1 MQKNIITSFF
11 GSRIYSEFRKSTLL
25 NDALKS
31 ISEIKNLTS
40 SYLHVIESKEKLS
53 SKVQKSL
60 SQILT
65 YGEDIK
71 EEVSPKNAIF
81 IGPRIG
87 TISPWSS
94 RATDI
99 VQQCG
104 IDILRIERI
113 KTISFVTNSGKPL
126 SKRDKEAIGQLLY
139 DRMTESIFID
149 QDDINKL
156 FIHHNPRPLNH
167 IDIIDKGISELQS
180 FNEAQGLALSDDEIN
195 YLFKYFSSENRN
207 PTDAELMMFAQA
219 NSEHCRHKIFNANWI
234 LNNKEQS
241 ESLFSMIRNTHKI
254 SPQKTIVAYSDNS
267 SIIEGSVIKRF
278 YPDINNKFI
287 EHNELTHYLMKVET
301 HNHPTAISP
310 FAGAATGAGGEIR
323 DEGATGRGSKPKA
336 GLAGFSVSYLR
347 IPNFIRVWE
356 KNNIGKPERIASAL
370 QIMIDGPI
378 GAAAY
383 NNEFGR
389 PNILGYF
396 RALEFKY
403 KDIPKAYGYH
413 KPIMLAG
420 GIGSISANHAH
431 KEQLKDGNLL
441 IQLGGPAMLIGL
453 GGGAASSMKSG
464 TNKENLDFASVQRGN
479 PELQRRAQEV
489 IDRCWQLADKNPIL
503 SIHDVG
509 AGGLSN
515 AFPEL
520 INDGG
525 MGAIMNIRDIDN
537 EELGMSPKEIWSN
550 EAQERYVLAIDAKD
564 LEIFSGICKRE
575 RCPFKVVGKTTKGKN
590 LKVEDSLLKQD
601 IVKMDLDVLL
611 GKPPKL
617 IKKVRGGFVNESKNT
632 NYGSGKYWRSIKD
645 DWLEALKEVLR
656 YPSVSS
662 KNFLITIGDRS
673 VTGLIA
679 QDQMVGPWQVP
690 VSNVGVTKSTFDS
703 ITGEA
708 MAIGEKAPIAMID
721 AAASARMAVSEAI
734 TNIAASAIEDIS
746 LIKLS
751 ANWMAASGSNKQ
763 DGELFRAVKA
773 IGMELCPDLGISI
786 PVGKDSMS
794 MQTTWE
800 DDEVKTV
807 TSPISVIITAFSESY
822 NVNKTL
828 TPQLIPDEDTSI
840 ILIDLGAGKNRM
852 GGSAYNLIKN
862 DHDFSADEPPDLD
875 NVKLIKNFFKGIQ
888 FLNKENKLLAYHDRS
903 DGGLI
908 TSALEMAFA
917 GRCGLELVLPF
928 EKSTDGADEINKF
941 LYNEELGAL
950 IQVNNKDIKFVQ
962 EYLGGELG
970 LSLKTIGHPTKEYY
984 NGGQRIAFSWTV
996 GGGHPCNI
1004 YQTTRTELQEAWSE
1018 TSFQIQSIRD
1028 NPKSAKEEFD
1038 LISDDNNPGINP
1050 RVNFEIPSQINVSKL
1065 KPKIAILR
1073 EQGINGHSEMAAAFN
1088 YAGFEAHDVHMSDIL
1103 SGQKSLKDFNGLAA
1117 CGGFSFGDVLG
1128 AGEGWAKSILFNNK
1142 LRDEFQEFFERKD
1155 TIALGVCNG
1164 CQMMSNIKEI
1174 IPGADLWPKF
1184 IKNESEQFEA
1194 RFVMVEITPN
1204 NSLFFDEMIGSIL
1217 PVVVSHGE
1225 GRIKFNNEKH
1235 LSLNESSNLIS
1246 LKYVDNYH
1254 QGTLLYP
1261 MNPNG
1266 SSSGITGLTSSDG
1279 RFSIMMPHPER
1290 VFRTDQNSWHPNN
1303 WKTFGPWYRMF
1314 ANASKF
1320 FV

>member
-11 GSRIYSEFRKSTLL
+11 GPRIYSKFRKAVLL
-25 NDALKS
+25 NNAKNSVL
-31 ISEIKNLTS
+31 EIKGLTS
-40 SYLHVIESKEKLS
+40 SYLHVVESKERLS
-53 SKVQKSL
+53 PKDQQSL
-60 SQILT
+60 EQILT
-65 YGEDIK
+65 YGEGIK
-71 EEVSPKNAIF
+71 ETLAPENIIF

-94 RATDI
+94 RASDI
-99 VQQCG
+99 VQHCG

-113 KTISFVTNSGKPL
+113 KTISFMTNSGKPL
-126 SKRDKEAIGQLLY
+126 SQSKKETLGQLLY
-139 DRMTESIFID
+139 DRMTESIFLD

-156 FIHHNPRPLNH
+156 FIHHTPKPLNH
-167 IDIIDKGISELQS
+167 INITDKGISELKS
-180 FNEAQGLALSDDEIN
+180 FNKSQGLALSDDEIN
-195 YLFKYFSSENRN
+195 YLFKYFASENKN

-219 NSEHCRHKIFNANWI
+219 NSEHCRHKIFNANWFI
-234 LNNKEQS
+234 DDKEQS

-254 SPQKTIVAYSDNS
+254 SPQKTVVAYSDNS
-267 SIIEGSVIKRF
+267 SIIEGSVINRF
-278 YPDINNKFI
+278 YPDGDGYYSD
-287 EHNELTHYLMKVET
+287 HSELTHYLMKVET

-336 GLAGFSVSYLR
+336 GLSGFSVSNLR
-347 IPNFIRVWE
+347 IPNFIQAWE
-356 KNNIGKPERIASAL
+356 KNHIGKPDRIASSL

-396 RALEFKY
+396 RTLEYQIQDKNF
-403 KDIPKAYGYH
+403 GYH

-420 GIGSISANHAH
+420 GIGSISGIHTY

-453 GGGAASSMKSG
+453 GGGAASSMKTG

-525 MGAIMNIRDIDN
+525 MGAIMNIRAIDN

-550 EAQERYVLAIDAKD
+550 EAQERYVLAIDEKD
-564 LEIFSGICKRE
+564 LEIFTEICKRE
-575 RCPFKVVGKTTKGKN
+575 RCPFRVVGKTTEQKN
-590 LKVEDSLLKQD
+590 LKVEDSLFKQD
-601 IVKMDLDVLL
+601 IVNMNLDVLL

-617 IKKVRGGFVNESKNT
+617 IKKINSTFSLN
-632 NYGSGKYWRSIKD
+632 IK
-645 DWLEALKEVLR
+645 KEVFDFPLEDAINEVLK

-662 KNFLITIGDRS
+662 KSFLISIGDRS

-690 VSNVGVTKSTFDS
+690 VSNVGVAKSTFDS

-708 MAIGEKAPIAMID
+708 FAMGEKAPIALTNGT
-721 AAASARMAVSEAI
+721 ASARMAISEAL

-751 ANWMAASGSNKQ
+751 ANWMAASGS
-763 DGELFRAVKA
+763 DHEDHELFNAVKA

-794 MQTTWE
+794 MQTTWG
-800 DDEVKTV
+800 DDEVRTV
-807 TSPISVIITAFSESY
+807 TSPLSLIISAFSESY
-822 NVNKTL
+822 NINKTL
-828 TPQLIPDEDTSI
+828 TPQLILDTKSTL
-840 ILIDLGAGKNRM
+840 ILIDLGVGKNRM
-852 GGSAYNLIKN
+852 GGSSYNLVNNITN
-862 DHDFSADEPPDLD
+862 FEVPDLD
-875 NVKLIKNFFKGIQ
+875 NPELIKNFFKGIQ

-908 TSALEMAFA
+908 VTVLEMVFA
-917 GRCGLELVLPF
+917 GHCGLKLEL
-928 EKSTDGADEINKF
+928 EIKDSIIEF
-941 LYNEELGAL
+941 LLNEELGAV
-950 IQVNNKDIKFVQ
+950 IQVANKDIAFTQ
-962 EYLGGELG
+962 EYLVKELG
-970 LSLKTIGHPTKEYY
+970 LSTKIIGYPTIDHKISIL
-984 NGGQRIAFSWTV
+984 NDSSL
-996 GGGHPCNI
+996 I
-1004 YQTTRTELQEAWSE
+1004 YSSTRGKLQQIWAE
-1018 TSFQIQSIRD
+1018 TSFRIQSIRD
-1028 NPKSAKEEFD
+1028 NPKSAEEEFN
-1038 LISDDNNPGINP
+1038 LILDDSNPGIKP
-1050 RVNFEIPSQINVSKL
+1050 KINFEIPSKINISKL
-1065 KPKIAILR
+1065 RTKIAILR

-1088 YAGFEAHDVHMSDIL
+1088 YAGFKAYDVHMSDIL
-1103 SGQKSLKDFNGLAA
+1103 SGQKSLKDFNALAA

-1128 AGEGWAKSILFNNK
+1128 AGEGWAKSILFNEK

-1155 TIALGVCNG
+1155 TVALGVCNG

-1174 IPGADLWPKF
+1174 IPGAGLWPKF

-1194 RFVMVEITPN
+1194 RFVMVEIAKN
-1204 NSLFFDEMIGSIL
+1204 DSLFFDGMIGSIL

-1225 GRIKFNNEKH
+1225 GRVKFSNEEH
-1235 LSLNESSNLIS
+1235 LDLNQSSNLIS

-1254 QGTLLYP
+1254 RGTLEYP
-1261 MNPNG
+1261 LNPNG
-1266 SSSGITGLTSSDG
+1266 SPSGITGLTNSDG
-1279 RFSIMMPHPER
+1279 RVSIMMPHPER
-1290 VFRTDQNSWHPNN
+1290 VFRTDQNSWHPKEWNH
-1303 WKTFGPWYRMF
+1303 FGPWYRMF
-1314 ANASKF
+1314 ANANKF
-1320 FV
+1320 FI

>member
-11 GSRIYSEFRKSTLL
+11 GPRIYSEFRKSALL
-25 NDALKS
+25 NNAKNSVL
-31 ISEIKNLTS
+31 EIKGLTS
-40 SYLHVIESKEKLS
+40 SYLHVVESKERLS
-53 SKVQKSL
+53 PKDQQSL
-60 SQILT
+60 EQILT
-65 YGEDIK
+65 YGEGIK
-71 EEVSPKNAIF
+71 ETLAPENIIF

-94 RATDI
+94 RASDI
-99 VQQCG
+99 VQHCG

-113 KTISFVTNSGKPL
+113 KTISFTTNSGKPL
-126 SKRDKEAIGQLLY
+126 SQSEKETLGQLLY
-139 DRMTESIFID
+139 DRMTESIFLD

-156 FIHHNPRPLNH
+156 FIHHTPKPLNH
-167 IDIIDKGISELQS
+167 INITDEGISELKR
-180 FNEAQGLALSDDEIN
+180 FNKSQGLALSDDEIN
-195 YLFKYFSSENRN
+195 YLFKYFLSENRN

-219 NSEHCRHKIFNANWI
+219 NSEHCRHKIFNANWFI
-234 LNNKEQS
+234 DDKEQS

-254 SPQKTIVAYSDNS
+254 SPQKTVVAYSDNS
-267 SIIEGSVIKRF
+267 SIIEGSVINRF
-278 YPDINNKFI
+278 YPDGDGYYSD
-287 EHNELTHYLMKVET
+287 HSELTHYLMKVET

-336 GLAGFSVSYLR
+336 GLAGFSVSNLR
-347 IPNFIRVWE
+347 IPNFIQAWE
-356 KNNIGKPERIASAL
+356 KNHIGKPDRIASSL

-396 RALEFKY
+396 RTLEYQIQDKNF
-403 KDIPKAYGYH
+403 GYH

-420 GIGSISANHAH
+420 GIGSISGIHTH
-431 KEQLKDGNLL
+431 KEQLKDENLL

-453 GGGAASSMKSG
+453 GGGAASSMKTG

-525 MGAIMNIRDIDN
+525 MGAIMNIRAIDN

-550 EAQERYVLAIDAKD
+550 EAQERYVLAIDEKD
-564 LEIFSGICKRE
+564 LEIFTEICKRE
-575 RCPFKVVGKTTKGKN
+575 RCPFRVVGKTTKEKN
-590 LKVEDSLLKQD
+590 LKVEDSLFKQD
-601 IVKMDLDVLL
+601 IVNMNLDVLL

-617 IKKVRGGFVNESKNT
+617 IKKINSTFSLN
-632 NYGSGKYWRSIKD
+632 IK
-645 DWLEALKEVLR
+645 KEVFDFPLEDAISEVLK

-662 KNFLITIGDRS
+662 KSFLISIGDRS
-673 VTGLIA
+673 VTGLIS

-690 VSNVGVTKSTFDS
+690 VSNVGVAKSTFDS

-708 MAIGEKAPIAMID
+708 FAIGEKAPIALTNG
-721 AAASARMAVSEAI
+721 AASARMAISEAL

-751 ANWMAASGSNKQ
+751 ANWMAASGS
-763 DGELFRAVKA
+763 DHEDHELFNAVKA

-794 MQTTWE
+794 MQTTWG
-800 DDEVKTV
+800 DDEVRTV
-807 TSPISVIITAFSESY
+807 TSPLSLIISAFSESY
-822 NVNKTL
+822 NINKTL
-828 TPQLIPDEDTSI
+828 TPQLILDTESTL
-840 ILIDLGAGKNRM
+840 ILIDLGVGKNRM
-852 GGSAYNLIKN
+852 GGSSYNLVNNITN
-862 DHDFSADEPPDLD
+862 FEVPDLD
-875 NVKLIKNFFKGIQ
+875 NPELIKNFFKGIQ

-908 TSALEMAFA
+908 VTVLEMVFA
-917 GRCGLELVLPF
+917 GHCGLKLEL
-928 EKSTDGADEINKF
+928 EIKDSIIEF
-941 LYNEELGAL
+941 LLNEELGAV
-950 IQVNNKDIKFVQ
+950 IQVANKDIAFTQ
-962 EYLGGELG
+962 EYLVKELG
-970 LSLKTIGHPTKEYY
+970 LSTKIIGCPTIDHKISIL
-984 NGGQRIAFSWTV
+984 NDSSL
-996 GGGHPCNI
+996 I
-1004 YQTTRTELQEAWSE
+1004 YSSTRGKLQQIWAE
-1018 TSFQIQSIRD
+1018 TSFRIQSIRD
-1028 NPKSAKEEFD
+1028 NPKSAKEEFN
-1038 LISDDNNPGINP
+1038 LILDDSNPGIKP
-1050 RVNFEIPSQINVSKL
+1050 KINFEIPSKINISKL
-1065 KPKIAILR
+1065 RTKIAILR

-1088 YAGFEAHDVHMSDIL
+1088 YAGFEAYDVHMSDIL
-1103 SGQKSLKDFNGLAA
+1103 SGQKSLKDFNALAA

-1128 AGEGWAKSILFNNK
+1128 AGEGWAKSILFNAK

-1194 RFVMVEITPN
+1194 RFVMVEIAKN
-1204 NSLFFDEMIGSIL
+1204 DSLFFDGMIGSIL

-1225 GRIKFNNEKH
+1225 GRVKFSNEEH
-1235 LSLNESSNLIS
+1235 LNLNQSSNLIS
-1246 LKYVDNYH
+1246 LKYVDNYYR
-1254 QGTLLYP
+1254 GTLEYP
-1261 MNPNG
+1261 SNPNG
-1266 SSSGITGLTSSDG
+1266 SPSGITGLTSSDG
-1279 RFSIMMPHPER
+1279 RVSIMMPHPER
-1290 VFRTDQNSWHPNN
+1290 VFRTDQNSWHPKEWNH
-1303 WKTFGPWYRMF
+1303 FGPWYRMF
-1314 ANASKF
+1314 ANANKF
-1320 FV
+1320 FI

>member
-11 GSRIYSEFRKSTLL
+11 GSQIYSEFRKFSLL

-31 ISEIKNLTS
+31 ILDIKNLTS
-40 SYLHVIESKEKLS
+40 SYLHIIESKEKLS
-53 SKVQKSL
+53 SKDQKNL
-60 SQILT
+60 NQILT

-71 EEVSPKNAIF
+71 EEVSPENTIF

-99 VQQCG
+99 VLQCG
-104 IDILRIERI
+104 INILRIERI
-113 KTISFVTNSGKPL
+113 KTISFVTNSGKFL
-126 SKRDKEAIGQLLY
+126 SKDDKEKVGRLLY
-139 DRMTESIFID
+139 DRMTESIFSD

-156 FIHHNPRPLNH
+156 FIHRTPKPLNH
-167 IDIIDKGISELQS
+167 ININDKGISELQS
-180 FNEAQGLALSDDEIN
+180 FNKSEGLALSVDEID

-219 NSEHCRHKIFNANWI
+219 NSEHCRHKIFNASWVI
-234 LNNKEQS
+234 DGKEQS

-254 SPQKTIVAYSDNS
+254 SPKKTIVAYSDNS
-267 SIIEGSVIKRF
+267 SIIEGSMIKRF
-278 YPDINNKFI
+278 YPDINGLYLDNS
-287 EHNELTHYLMKVET
+287 ELTHYLMKVET

-310 FAGAATGAGGEIR
+310 FSGAATGAGGEIR

-336 GLAGFSVSYLR
+336 GLAGFSVSNLR
-347 IPNFIRVWE
+347 IPNFIQLWE
-356 KNNIGKPERIASAL
+356 KNNIGKPDRISSSL
-370 QIMIDGPI
+370 QIMIDAPI

-396 RALEFKY
+396 RSLEYQIQGKNF
-403 KDIPKAYGYH
+403 GYH

-420 GIGSISANHAH
+420 GIGNISGDHTH
-431 KEQLKDGNLL
+431 KEQLKDGDLL

-453 GGGAASSMKSG
+453 GGGAASSMKTG
-464 TNKENLDFASVQRGN
+464 ANKENLDFASVQRGN

-489 IDRCWQLADKNPIL
+489 IDRCWQLGDGNPIL

-564 LEIFSGICKRE
+564 LENFSEICKRE
-575 RCPFKVVGKTTKGKN
+575 RCPFRVVGKATEEKN
-590 LKVEDSLLKQD
+590 LKVEDSLLKVD
-601 IVKMDLDVLL
+601 IVKMNLDVLL
-611 GKPPKL
+611 SKPPKL
-617 IKKVRGGFVNESKNT
+617 TKKISSTFSLDIKKEVFDSP
-632 NYGSGKYWRSIKD
+632 
-645 DWLEALKEVLR
+645 LEDAISEVLK

-662 KNFLITIGDRS
+662 KSFLISIGDRS

-679 QDQMVGPWQVP
+679 QEQMVGPWQVP

-708 MAIGEKAPIAMID
+708 FAIGEKAPIALTNG
-721 AAASARMAVSEAI
+721 AASARMAVSEAI
-734 TNIAASAIEDIS
+734 TNIAASAIKDIS

-751 ANWMAASGSNKQ
+751 ANWMAASGS
-763 DGELFRAVKA
+763 DHEDHELFNAVKA
-773 IGMELCPDLGISI
+773 IGMDLCPELGISI

-794 MQTTWE
+794 MQTTWG

-807 TSPISVIITAFSESY
+807 TSPLSLVVTAFSESY
-822 NVNKTL
+822 NINKTL
-828 TPQLIPDEDTSI
+828 TPQLALDAESTL
-840 ILIDLGAGKNRM
+840 ILIDLGGGKNRM
-852 GGSAYNLIKN
+852 GGSSYNLIN
-862 DHDFSADEPPDLD
+862 NITNFEVPDLD
-875 NVKLIKNFFKGIQ
+875 DPELIKNFFKGIQ

-908 TSALEMAFA
+908 ASVLEMAFA
-917 GRCGLELVLPF
+917 GHCGLKLELGVKDSII
-928 EKSTDGADEINKF
+928 EF
-941 LYNEELGAL
+941 LLNEELGAV
-950 IQVNNKDIKFVQ
+950 IQVANKDIKFIE
-962 EYLGGELG
+962 EYLVKELG
-970 LSLKTIGHPTKEYY
+970 LSLVIIGAPAIDHKISIL
-984 NGGQRIAFSWTV
+984 NNSSL
-996 GGGHPCNI
+996 I
-1004 YQTTRTELQEAWSE
+1004 YSSTRSELQQIWAE
-1018 TSFQIQSIRD
+1018 TSFRIQSIRD
-1028 NPKSAKEEFD
+1028 NPKSAAEEFS
-1038 LISDDNNPGINP
+1038 LILDDSNPGINP
-1050 RVNFEIPSQINVSKL
+1050 KVNFEIPSQINISKL

-1088 YAGFEAHDVHMSDIL
+1088 YAGFAAYDVHMSDIV

-1142 LRDEFQEFFERKD
+1142 LRDEFQAFFERKD

-1164 CQMMSNIKEI
+1164 CQMMSSIKEI

-1194 RFVMVEITPN
+1194 RFVMVEITKN
-1204 NSLFFDEMIGSIL
+1204 NSLFFDKMIGSIL

-1225 GRIKFNNEKH
+1225 GRVKFTNEEY
-1235 LSLNESSNLIS
+1235 LNLNESTNLIS
-1246 LKYVDNYH
+1246 LRYVDNYH
-1254 QGTLLYP
+1254 KGTLLYP

-1266 SSSGITGLTSSDG
+1266 SPSGITGLTNSDG
-1279 RFSIMMPHPER
+1279 RVSIMMPHPER
-1290 VFRTDQNSWHPNN
+1290 VFRADQNSWHPKEWEN
-1303 WKTFGPWYRMF
+1303 FGPWYRMF
-1314 ANASKF
+1314 ANANKF
-1320 FV
+1320 FT

>member
-11 GSRIYSEFRKSTLL
+11 GSQIYSEFRKFSLL

-31 ISEIKNLTS
+31 ILDIKNLTS
-40 SYLHVIESKEKLS
+40 SYLHIIESKEKLS
-53 SKVQKSL
+53 SKDQKNL
-60 SQILT
+60 NQILT

-71 EEVSPKNAIF
+71 EEVSPENTIF

-99 VQQCG
+99 VLQCG
-104 IDILRIERI
+104 INILRIERI
-113 KTISFVTNSGKPL
+113 KTISFVTNSGKFL
-126 SKRDKEAIGQLLY
+126 SKDDKEKVGRLLY
-139 DRMTESIFID
+139 DRMTESIFSD

-156 FIHHNPRPLNH
+156 FIHRTPKPLNH
-167 IDIIDKGISELQS
+167 ININDKGISELQS
-180 FNEAQGLALSDDEIN
+180 FNKSEGLALSVDEID

-219 NSEHCRHKIFNANWI
+219 NSEHCRHKIFNASWVI
-234 LNNKEQS
+234 DGKEQS

-254 SPQKTIVAYSDNS
+254 SPKKTIVAYSDNS
-267 SIIEGSVIKRF
+267 SIIEGSMIKRF
-278 YPDINNKFI
+278 YPDINGLYFDNS
-287 EHNELTHYLMKVET
+287 ELTHYLMKVET

-310 FAGAATGAGGEIR
+310 FSGAATGAGGEIR

-336 GLAGFSVSYLR
+336 GLAGFSVSNLR
-347 IPNFIRVWE
+347 IPNFIQLWE
-356 KNNIGKPERIASAL
+356 KNNIGKPDRISSSL
-370 QIMIDGPI
+370 QIMIDAPI

-396 RALEFKY
+396 RSLEYQIQGKNF
-403 KDIPKAYGYH
+403 GYH

-420 GIGSISANHAH
+420 GIGNISGDHTH
-431 KEQLKDGNLL
+431 KEQLKDGDLL

-453 GGGAASSMKSG
+453 GGGAASSMKTG
-464 TNKENLDFASVQRGN
+464 ANKENLDFASVQRGN

-489 IDRCWQLADKNPIL
+489 IDRCWQLGDGNPIL

-564 LEIFSGICKRE
+564 LENFSEICKRE
-575 RCPFKVVGKTTKGKN
+575 RCPFRVVGKATEEKN
-590 LKVEDSLLKQD
+590 LKVEDSLLKVD
-601 IVKMDLDVLL
+601 IVKMNLDVLL
-611 GKPPKL
+611 SKPPKL
-617 IKKVRGGFVNESKNT
+617 TKKISSTFSLDIKKEVFDSP
-632 NYGSGKYWRSIKD
+632 
-645 DWLEALKEVLR
+645 LEDAISEVLK

-662 KNFLITIGDRS
+662 KSFLISIGDRS

-679 QDQMVGPWQVP
+679 QEQMVGPWQVP

-708 MAIGEKAPIAMID
+708 FAIGEKAPIALTNG
-721 AAASARMAVSEAI
+721 AASARMAVSEAL
-734 TNIAASAIEDIS
+734 TNIAASAIKDIS

-751 ANWMAASGSNKQ
+751 ANWMAASGN
-763 DGELFRAVKA
+763 DHEDHELFNAVKA
-773 IGMELCPDLGISI
+773 IGMDLCPELGISI

-794 MQTTWE
+794 MQATWG

-807 TSPISVIITAFSESY
+807 TSPLSLVVTAFSESY
-822 NVNKTL
+822 NINKTL
-828 TPQLIPDEDTSI
+828 TPQLALDAESTL
-840 ILIDLGAGKNRM
+840 ILIDLGGGKNRM
-852 GGSAYNLIKN
+852 GGSSYNLIN
-862 DHDFSADEPPDLD
+862 NITNFEVPDLD
-875 NVKLIKNFFKGIQ
+875 DPELIKNFFKGIQ

-908 TSALEMAFA
+908 ASVLEMAFA
-917 GRCGLELVLPF
+917 GHCGLKLELGVKDSII
-928 EKSTDGADEINKF
+928 EF
-941 LYNEELGAL
+941 LLNEELGAV
-950 IQVNNKDIKFVQ
+950 IQVANKDIKFIE
-962 EYLGGELG
+962 EYLVKELG
-970 LSLKTIGHPTKEYY
+970 LSLVIIGAPAIDHKISIL
-984 NGGQRIAFSWTV
+984 NNSSL
-996 GGGHPCNI
+996 I
-1004 YQTTRTELQEAWSE
+1004 YSSTRSELQQIWAE
-1018 TSFQIQSIRD
+1018 TSFRIQSIRD
-1028 NPKSAKEEFD
+1028 NPKSAAEEFS
-1038 LISDDNNPGINP
+1038 LILDDSNPGINP
-1050 RVNFEIPSQINVSKL
+1050 KVNFEIPSQINISKL

-1088 YAGFEAHDVHMSDIL
+1088 YAGFAAYDVHMSDIV

-1142 LRDEFQEFFERKD
+1142 LRDEFQAFFERKD

-1164 CQMMSNIKEI
+1164 CQMMSSIKEI

-1194 RFVMVEITPN
+1194 RFVMVEITKN
-1204 NSLFFDEMIGSIL
+1204 NSLFFDKMIGSIL

-1225 GRIKFNNEKH
+1225 GRVKFTNEEY
-1235 LSLNESSNLIS
+1235 LNLNESTNLIS
-1246 LKYVDNYH
+1246 LRYVDNYH
-1254 QGTLLYP
+1254 KGTLLYP

-1266 SSSGITGLTSSDG
+1266 SPSGITGLTNSDG
-1279 RFSIMMPHPER
+1279 RVSIMMPHPER
-1290 VFRTDQNSWHPNN
+1290 VFRADQNSWHPKEWEN
-1303 WKTFGPWYRMF
+1303 FGPWYRMF
-1314 ANASKF
+1314 ANANKF
-1320 FV
+1320 FT

>member
-1 MQKNIITSFF
+1 
-11 GSRIYSEFRKSTLL
+11 
-25 NDALKS
+25 
-31 ISEIKNLTS
+31 
-40 SYLHVIESKEKLS
+40 
-53 SKVQKSL
+53 
-60 SQILT
+60 
-65 YGEDIK
+65 
-71 EEVSPKNAIF
+71 
-81 IGPRIG
+81 
-87 TISPWSS
+87 
-94 RATDI
+94 
-99 VQQCG
+99 
-104 IDILRIERI
+104 
-113 KTISFVTNSGKPL
+113 
-126 SKRDKEAIGQLLY
+126 
-139 DRMTESIFID
+139 MTESIFSD

-156 FIHHNPRPLNH
+156 FIHHTPKPLNH
-167 IDIIDKGISELQS
+167 ININDKGISELQR
-180 FNEAQGLALSDDEIN
+180 FNKSEGLALSDDEID

-219 NSEHCRHKIFNANWI
+219 NSEHCRHKIFNASWVI
-234 LNNKEQS
+234 DGKAQS

-254 SPQKTIVAYSDNS
+254 SPKKTIVAYSDNS
-267 SIIEGSVIKRF
+267 SIIEGSMIKRF
-278 YPDINNKFI
+278 YPDINGLYLDNS
-287 EHNELTHYLMKVET
+287 ELTHYLMKVET

-310 FAGAATGAGGEIR
+310 FSGAATGAGGEIR

-336 GLAGFSVSYLR
+336 GLAGFSVSNLR
-347 IPNFIRVWE
+347 IPNFTQPWE
-356 KNNIGKPERIASAL
+356 KNNIGKPDRIASSL
-370 QIMIDGPI
+370 QIMIDAPI

-396 RALEFKY
+396 RSLEYQIQGKNF
-403 KDIPKAYGYH
+403 GYH

-420 GIGSISANHAH
+420 GIGSISGAHTH

-453 GGGAASSMKSG
+453 GGGAASSMKTG
-464 TNKENLDFASVQRGN
+464 ANKENLDFASVQRGN

-489 IDRCWQLADKNPIL
+489 IDRCWQLGDGNPIL

-564 LEIFSGICKRE
+564 LENFSEICKRE
-575 RCPFKVVGKTTKGKN
+575 RCPFRVVGKATKEKN
-590 LKVEDSLLKQD
+590 LKVEDSLLKKD
-601 IVKMDLDVLL
+601 IVKMNLDVLL

-617 IKKVRGGFVNESKNT
+617 TKKINSSFSLDIKKEVFDSSLEDAISKV
-632 NYGSGKYWRSIKD
+632 
-645 DWLEALKEVLR
+645 LK

-662 KNFLITIGDRS
+662 KSFLISIGDRS

-679 QDQMVGPWQVP
+679 QEQMVGPWQVP

-708 MAIGEKAPIAMID
+708 FALGEKAPIALTNG
-721 AAASARMAVSEAI
+721 AASARMAVSEAL
-734 TNIAASAIEDIS
+734 TNIAASAIKDIS

-751 ANWMAASGSNKQ
+751 ANWMAASGS
-763 DGELFRAVKA
+763 DHEDHELFNAVKA
-773 IGMELCPDLGISI
+773 IGMDLCPELGISI

-794 MQTTWE
+794 MQTTWG
-800 DDEVKTV
+800 DDEVKTI
-807 TSPISVIITAFSESY
+807 TSPLSLVVTAFSESY
-822 NVNKTL
+822 NINKTL
-828 TPQLIPDEDTSI
+828 TPQLALDIESTLM
-840 ILIDLGAGKNRM
+840 LIDLGGGKNRM
-852 GGSAYNLIKN
+852 GGSSYNLVNNITN
-862 DHDFSADEPPDLD
+862 FEVPDLD
-875 NVKLIKNFFKGIQ
+875 NPELIKKFFKGIQ

-908 TSALEMAFA
+908 TTVLEMIFA
-917 GRCGLELVLPF
+917 GHCGVKLELAV
-928 EKSTDGADEINKF
+928 KDSVIKF
-941 LYNEELGAL
+941 LLNEELGAV
-950 IQVNNKDIKFVQ
+950 IQVANKDIKFIE
-962 EYLGGELG
+962 EYLVKELG
-970 LSLKTIGHPTKEYY
+970 LSLVIIGAPAIDHKISILNDSTLVY
-984 NGGQRIAFSWTV
+984 SS
-996 GGGHPCNI
+996 
-1004 YQTTRTELQEAWSE
+1004 TRSNLQQAWAE
-1018 TSFQIQSIRD
+1018 TSFRIQAIRD
-1028 NPKSAKEEFD
+1028 NPKSAAEEFR
-1038 LISDDNNPGINP
+1038 LILDDSNPGINP
-1050 RVNFEIPSQINVSKL
+1050 KINFEIPSKINVSEL

-1088 YAGFEAHDVHMSDIL
+1088 YAGFEAYDVHMSDIL
-1103 SGQKSLKDFNGLAA
+1103 NGQKNLKDFNGLAA

-1128 AGEGWAKSILFNNK
+1128 AGEGWAKSILFNNE

-1155 TIALGVCNG
+1155 TITLGVCNG
-1164 CQMMSNIKEI
+1164 CQMLSNIKEI

-1194 RFVMVEITPN
+1194 RFVMVKITKN
-1204 NSLFFDEMIGSIL
+1204 NSLFFDGMIGSVL

-1225 GRIKFNNEKH
+1225 GRVKFANEEH
-1235 LSLNESSNLIS
+1235 LSLSQSSNLIS

-1254 QGTLLYP
+1254 KGTLMYP

-1266 SSSGITGLTSSDG
+1266 SSDGITGLTSSDG
-1279 RFSIMMPHPER
+1279 RVSIMMPHPER
-1290 VFRTDQNSWHPNN
+1290 VFRADQNTWHPKK

-1314 ANASKF
+1314 ANANKF
-1320 FV
+1320 FT

>member
-11 GSRIYSEFRKSTLL
+11 GSRIYSEFRKFSLL
-25 NDALKS
+25 NDVLKR
-31 ISEIKNLTS
+31 ISDIKNLTS
-40 SYLHVIESKEKLS
+40 SYLHVVEGREKLS
-53 SKVQKSL
+53 SKNQKNL
-60 SQILT
+60 NQILT

-71 EEVSPKNAIF
+71 EEVTRENTIF

-99 VQQCG
+99 IQQCG

-113 KTISFVTNSGKPL
+113 KTISFVTNSGKL
-126 SKRDKEAIGQLLY
+126 LTKSDKEAVGQLLY
-139 DRMTESIFID
+139 DRMTESIFSD

-156 FIHHNPRPLNH
+156 FIHHTPKPLNH
-167 IDIIDKGISELQS
+167 ININDKGISELQR
-180 FNEAQGLALSDDEIN
+180 FNKSEGLALSDDEID

-219 NSEHCRHKIFNANWI
+219 NSEHCRHKIFNASWVI
-234 LNNKEQS
+234 DGKEQS

-254 SPQKTIVAYSDNS
+254 SPKKTIVAYSDNS
-267 SIIEGSVIKRF
+267 SIIEGSMIKRF
-278 YPDINNKFI
+278 YPDINGLYLENS
-287 EHNELTHYLMKVET
+287 EVTHYLMKVET

-310 FAGAATGAGGEIR
+310 FSGAATGAGGEIR

-336 GLAGFSVSYLR
+336 GLAGFSVSNLR
-347 IPNFIRVWE
+347 IPNFSQPWE
-356 KNNIGKPERIASAL
+356 KNNIGKPDRIASSL
-370 QIMIDGPI
+370 QIMIDAPI

-396 RALEFKY
+396 RSLEYQIQGKNF
-403 KDIPKAYGYH
+403 GYH

-420 GIGSISANHAH
+420 GIGSISGAHTH

-453 GGGAASSMKSG
+453 GGGAASSMKTG
-464 TNKENLDFASVQRGN
+464 ANKENLDFASVQRGN

-489 IDRCWQLADKNPIL
+489 IDRCWQLGDGNPIL

-564 LEIFSGICKRE
+564 LENFSEICKRE
-575 RCPFKVVGKTTKGKN
+575 RCPFRVVGKATKEKN
-590 LKVEDSLLKQD
+590 LKVEDSLLKKD
-601 IVKMDLDVLL
+601 IVKMNLDVLL

-617 IKKVRGGFVNESKNT
+617 TKKISSSFSLDIKKEVFDSSLEDAISKV
-632 NYGSGKYWRSIKD
+632 
-645 DWLEALKEVLR
+645 LK

-662 KNFLITIGDRS
+662 KSFLISIGDRS

-679 QDQMVGPWQVP
+679 QEQMVGPWQVP

-708 MAIGEKAPIAMID
+708 FALGEKAPIALTNG
-721 AAASARMAVSEAI
+721 AASARMAVSEAL
-734 TNIAASAIEDIS
+734 TNIAASAIKDIS

-751 ANWMAASGSNKQ
+751 ANWMAASGS
-763 DGELFRAVKA
+763 DHEDHELFNAVKA
-773 IGMELCPDLGISI
+773 IGMDLCPELGISI

-794 MQTTWE
+794 MQTTWG
-800 DDEVKTV
+800 DDEVKTI
-807 TSPISVIITAFSESY
+807 TSPLSLVVTAFSESY
-822 NVNKTL
+822 NINKTL
-828 TPQLIPDEDTSI
+828 TPQLALDTESTLM
-840 ILIDLGAGKNRM
+840 LIDLGGGKNRM
-852 GGSAYNLIKN
+852 GGSSYNLVNNITN
-862 DHDFSADEPPDLD
+862 FEVPDLD
-875 NVKLIKNFFKGIQ
+875 NPELIKKFFKGIQ

-908 TSALEMAFA
+908 TTVLEMTFA
-917 GRCGLELVLPF
+917 GHCGVKLELPIKGSVI
-928 EKSTDGADEINKF
+928 EF
-941 LYNEELGAL
+941 LLNEELGAV
-950 IQVNNKDIKFVQ
+950 IQVANKDIKFIEECLVK
-962 EYLGGELG
+962 ELG
-970 LSLKTIGHPTKEYY
+970 LSLVIIGAPAIDHKISIL
-984 NGGQRIAFSWTV
+984 NNSSL
-996 GGGHPCNI
+996 I
-1004 YQTTRTELQEAWSE
+1004 YSSTRSELQQVWAE
-1018 TSFQIQSIRD
+1018 TSFRIQSIRD
-1028 NPKSAKEEFD
+1028 NPKSAAEEFS
-1038 LISDDNNPGINP
+1038 LILDDSNPGINP
-1050 RVNFEIPSQINVSKL
+1050 KVNFEIPSQINVSKL

-1088 YAGFEAHDVHMSDIL
+1088 YAGFEAYDVHMSDIL

-1142 LRDEFQEFFERKD
+1142 LRDEFQAFFERKD

-1164 CQMMSNIKEI
+1164 CQMMSSIKEI

-1194 RFVMVEITPN
+1194 RFVMVEITKN
-1204 NSLFFDEMIGSIL
+1204 NSLFFDKMIGSIL

-1225 GRIKFNNEKH
+1225 GRVNFTNEEH
-1235 LSLNESSNLIS
+1235 LNLSQSSNLIS

-1254 QGTLLYP
+1254 KGTLMYP

-1266 SSSGITGLTSSDG
+1266 SVAGITGLTSSDG
-1279 RFSIMMPHPER
+1279 RVSIMMPHPER
-1290 VFRTDQNSWHPNN
+1290 VFRTDQNTWRPKK
-1303 WKTFGPWYRMF
+1303 WETFGPWYRMF
-1314 ANASKF
+1314 ANANKF
-1320 FV
+1320 FT

>member
-1 MQKNIITSFF
+1 MQKNIISSFY
-11 GSRIYSEFRKSTLL
+11 GSRIYSEFRKSDLL
-25 NDALKS
+25 KEAKESSFD
-31 ISEIKNLTS
+31 IKGLTS
-40 SYLHVIESKEKLS
+40 SYLHVVESKEQLS
-53 SKVQKSL
+53 SKDQNSL
-60 SQILT
+60 NQILT

-71 EEVSPKNAIF
+71 EVLVPENTIF

-94 RATDI
+94 RASDI
-99 VQQCG
+99 IQNCG
-104 IDILRIERI
+104 IDILRIERL
-113 KTISFVTNSGKPL
+113 KTISFMKSSGKFL
-126 SKRDKEAIGQLLY
+126 SQSEKKGLGQLFY
-139 DRMTESIFID
+139 DRMTESIFLN

-156 FIHHNPRPLNH
+156 FIHHTPKPLNH
-167 IDIIDKGISELQS
+167 ININDKGISELQS
-180 FNEAQGLALSDDEIN
+180 FNKSEGLALSNDEID

-207 PTDAELMMFAQA
+207 PSDAELMMFAQA
-219 NSEHCRHKIFNANWI
+219 NSEHCRHKIFNASWVI
-234 LNNKEQS
+234 DGKEQS

-254 SPQKTIVAYSDNS
+254 SPKKTIVAYSDNS
-267 SIIEGSVIKRF
+267 SIIEGSIIKRF
-278 YPDINNKFI
+278 YPDINGLYLDNS
-287 EHNELTHYLMKVET
+287 ELTHYLMKVET

-310 FAGAATGAGGEIR
+310 FSGAATGAGGEIR

-336 GLAGFSVSYLR
+336 GLAGFSVSNLR
-347 IPNFIRVWE
+347 IPNFIQAWE
-356 KNNIGKPERIASAL
+356 KNNIGKPDRIASSL

-378 GAAAY
+378 GAATY

-396 RALEFKY
+396 RTLEYQIQDKKF
-403 KDIPKAYGYH
+403 GYH

-420 GIGSISANHAH
+420 GIGSISGSHTH
-431 KEQLKDGNLL
+431 KKQLKDGNLL

-453 GGGAASSMKSG
+453 GGGAASSMKTGS
-464 TNKENLDFASVQRGN
+464 NKENLDFASVQRGN

-489 IDRCWQLADKNPIL
+489 IDRCWQRANKNPIL

-525 MGAIMNIRDIDN
+525 MGAIMNIRSIDN

-550 EAQERYVLAIDAKD
+550 EAQERYVLAIDEKD
-564 LEIFSGICKRE
+564 LENFSEICKRE
-575 RCPFKVVGKTTKGKN
+575 RCPFRVVGRTTSGKN
-590 LKVEDSLLKQD
+590 LKVEDSLLKED
-601 IVKMDLDVLL
+601 IVTMDLDVLL

-617 IKKVRGGFVNESKNT
+617 IKKINSTFSLD
-632 NYGSGKYWRSIKD
+632 IK
-645 DWLEALKEVLR
+645 KEVFNSPLEDAISEVLK

-662 KNFLITIGDRS
+662 KSFLISIGDRS

-690 VSNVGVTKSTFDS
+690 VSDVAVTKSTFDS

-708 MAIGEKAPIAMID
+708 FAIGEKAPIALTNG
-721 AAASARMAVSEAI
+721 AASARMAVSEAL

-751 ANWMAASGSNKQ
+751 ANWMAASGS
-763 DGELFRAVKA
+763 DHEDHELFNAVKA
-773 IGMELCPDLGISI
+773 IGMELCPALGISI

-794 MQTTWE
+794 MQTTWG

-807 TSPISVIITAFSESY
+807 TSPLSLVVTAFSESY
-822 NVNKTL
+822 DINKTL
-828 TPQLIPDEDTSI
+828 TPQLILDTESVL
-840 ILIDLGAGKNRM
+840 ILVDLGVGKNRM
-852 GGSAYNLIKN
+852 GGSSYNLVNNITN
-862 DHDFSADEPPDLD
+862 FDVPDLD
-875 NVKLIKNFFKGIQ
+875 NPKLIKNFFKGIQ
-888 FLNKENKLLAYHDRS
+888 FLNKENKILAYHDRS

-908 TSALEMAFA
+908 VTVLEMAFA
-917 GRCGLELVLPF
+917 GHCGVKLELEVKGSII
-928 EKSTDGADEINKF
+928 EF
-941 LYNEELGAL
+941 LLNEELGAV
-950 IQVNNKDIKFVQ
+950 IQVPSKDIVFIQ
-962 EYLGGELG
+962 EYLTKELG
-970 LSLKTIGHPTKEYY
+970 LSITIIGTPTIDHKISIL
-984 NGGQRIAFSWTV
+984 NNASL
-996 GGGHPCNI
+996 I
-1004 YQTTRTELQEAWSE
+1004 YSSTRAKLQQTWAE
-1018 TSFQIQSIRD
+1018 TSFRIQSIRD
-1028 NPKSAKEEFD
+1028 NPKSAAEEFS
-1038 LISDDNNPGINP
+1038 LILDDSNPGINP
-1050 RVNFEIPSQINVSKL
+1050 KINFEIPSKINISTLV
-1065 KPKIAILR
+1065 PKIAILR

-1088 YAGFEAHDVHMSDIL
+1088 YAGFETHDVHMSDIL

-1174 IPGADLWPKF
+1174 IPGANLWPKF

-1194 RFVMVEITPN
+1194 RFIMVEIAKS

-1217 PVVVSHGE
+1217 PIVVSHGE
-1225 GRIKFNNEKH
+1225 GQVKFANEEH
-1235 LSLNESSNLIS
+1235 LNLNLSANLIS

-1254 QGTLLYP
+1254 KGTLTYP

-1266 SSSGITGLTSSDG
+1266 SSYGITGLTSLDG
-1279 RFSIMMPHPER
+1279 RVSIMMPHPER
-1290 VFRTDQNSWHPNN
+1290 VFRTDQNSWHPNK
-1303 WKTFGPWYRMF
+1303 WETFGPWYRMF
-1314 ANASKF
+1314 ANANKF
-1320 FV
+1320 FI

>member
-1 MQKNIITSFF
+1 MQKNIISSFY
-11 GSRIYSEFRKSTLL
+11 GSRIYSEFRKSDLL
-25 NDALKS
+25 KEAKESSFD
-31 ISEIKNLTS
+31 IKGLTS
-40 SYLHVIESKEKLS
+40 SYLHVVESKEQLS
-53 SKVQKSL
+53 SKDQNSL
-60 SQILT
+60 NQILT

-71 EEVSPKNAIF
+71 EVLVPENTIF

-94 RATDI
+94 RASDI
-99 VQQCG
+99 IQNCG
-104 IDILRIERI
+104 IDILRIERL
-113 KTISFVTNSGKPL
+113 KTISFITRSGKSL
-126 SKRDKEAIGQLLY
+126 SQNEKKGLGQLFY
-139 DRMTESIFID
+139 DRMTESIFLD

-156 FIHHNPRPLNH
+156 FIHHMPKPLNH
-167 IDIIDKGISELQS
+167 ININDKGISELQS
-180 FNEAQGLALSDDEIN
+180 FNKSEGLALSNDEID

-207 PTDAELMMFAQA
+207 PSDAELMMFAQA
-219 NSEHCRHKIFNANWI
+219 NSEHCRHKIFNASWVI
-234 LNNKEQS
+234 DGKEQS

-254 SPQKTIVAYSDNS
+254 SPKKTIVAYSDNS
-267 SIIEGSVIKRF
+267 SIIEGSMIKRF
-278 YPDINNKFI
+278 YPDINGLYLDNS
-287 EHNELTHYLMKVET
+287 ELTHYLMKVET

-310 FAGAATGAGGEIR
+310 FSGAATGAGGEIR

-336 GLAGFSVSYLR
+336 GLAGFSVSNLR
-347 IPNFIRVWE
+347 IPNFIQAWE
-356 KNNIGKPERIASAL
+356 KNNIGKPDRIASSL

-378 GAAAY
+378 GAATY

-396 RALEFKY
+396 RTLEYQIQDKKF
-403 KDIPKAYGYH
+403 GYH

-420 GIGSISANHAH
+420 GIGSISGSHTH
-431 KEQLKDGNLL
+431 KKQLKDGNLL

-453 GGGAASSMKSG
+453 GGGAASSMKTGS
-464 TNKENLDFASVQRGN
+464 NKENLDFASVQRGN

-489 IDRCWQLADKNPIL
+489 IDRCWQRANKNPIL

-525 MGAIMNIRDIDN
+525 MGAIMNIRSIDN

-550 EAQERYVLAIDAKD
+550 EAQERYVLAIDEKD
-564 LEIFSGICKRE
+564 LENFSEICKRE
-575 RCPFKVVGKTTKGKN
+575 RCPFRVVGKATSGKN
-590 LKVEDSLLKQD
+590 LKVEDSLLNED
-601 IVKMDLDVLL
+601 IITMDLDVLL

-617 IKKVRGGFVNESKNT
+617 IKKINSTFSLD
-632 NYGSGKYWRSIKD
+632 IKKEAFD
-645 DWLEALKEVLR
+645 SPLEDAISEILK

-662 KNFLITIGDRS
+662 KSFLISIGDRS

-703 ITGEA
+703 IKGEA
-708 MAIGEKAPIAMID
+708 FAIGEKAPIALTNGV
-721 AAASARMAVSEAI
+721 ASARMAVSEAL

-751 ANWMAASGSNKQ
+751 ANWMAASGN
-763 DGELFRAVKA
+763 DHEDHELFNAVKA
-773 IGMELCPDLGISI
+773 IGMELCPALGISI

-794 MQTTWE
+794 MQTTWG
-800 DDEVKTV
+800 DDEMKTV
-807 TSPISVIITAFSESY
+807 TSPLSLVVTAFSESY
-822 NVNKTL
+822 DVNKTL
-828 TPQLIPDEDTSI
+828 TPQLVLGTESAL
-840 ILIDLGAGKNRM
+840 ILIDLGVGKNRM
-852 GGSAYNLIKN
+852 GGSSYNLVNNITN
-862 DHDFSADEPPDLD
+862 FDVPDLD
-875 NVKLIKNFFKGIQ
+875 NPKLIKNFFKGIQ

-908 TSALEMAFA
+908 VTILEMAFA
-917 GRCGLELVLPF
+917 GHCGVKLELEVKDSII
-928 EKSTDGADEINKF
+928 EF
-941 LYNEELGAL
+941 LLNEELGAV
-950 IQVNNKDIKFVQ
+950 IQVANKDIVFIQ
-962 EYLGGELG
+962 EYLTKELG
-970 LSLKTIGHPTKEYY
+970 LSITTIGTPTIDHKISIL
-984 NGGQRIAFSWTV
+984 NNASL
-996 GGGHPCNI
+996 I
-1004 YQTTRTELQEAWSE
+1004 YASTRSKVQQTWAE
-1018 TSFQIQSIRD
+1018 TSFRIQSIRD
-1028 NPKSAKEEFD
+1028 NPKSAEEEFS
-1038 LISDDNNPGINP
+1038 LILDDSNPGINP
-1050 RVNFEIPSQINVSKL
+1050 KINFEIPSKINISTL
-1065 KPKIAILR
+1065 APKIAILR
-1073 EQGINGHSEMAAAFN
+1073 EQGINGHSEMAAAFS

-1174 IPGADLWPKF
+1174 IPGANLWPKF

-1194 RFVMVEITPN
+1194 RFVMVEIAKS

-1225 GRIKFNNEKH
+1225 GQVKFTNEEH
-1235 LSLNESSNLIS
+1235 LNLNLSANLIS

-1254 QGTLLYP
+1254 KGTLMYP

-1266 SSSGITGLTSSDG
+1266 SSYGITGLTNSDG
-1279 RFSIMMPHPER
+1279 RVSIMMPHPER
-1290 VFRTDQNSWHPNN
+1290 VFRTDQNSWHPNK
-1303 WKTFGPWYRMF
+1303 WEIFGPWYRMF
-1314 ANASKF
+1314 ANANKF
-1320 FV
+1320 FI

>member
-1 MQKNIITSFF
+1 MQKNIISSFY
-11 GSRIYSEFRKSTLL
+11 GSRIYSEFRKSDLL
-25 NDALKS
+25 KEAKESSFD
-31 ISEIKNLTS
+31 IKGLTS
-40 SYLHVIESKEKLS
+40 SYLHVVESKEQLS
-53 SKVQKSL
+53 SKDQNSL
-60 SQILT
+60 NQILT
-65 YGEDIK
+65 YGVDIK
-71 EEVSPKNAIF
+71 EVLVPENTIF

-94 RATDI
+94 RASDI
-99 VQQCG
+99 IQNCG
-104 IDILRIERI
+104 IDILRIERL
-113 KTISFVTNSGKPL
+113 KTISFMKSSGKFL
-126 SKRDKEAIGQLLY
+126 SQSEKKGLGQLFY
-139 DRMTESIFID
+139 DRMTESIFLN

-156 FIHHNPRPLNH
+156 FIHHAPKPLNH
-167 IDIIDKGISELQS
+167 ININDKGISELQS
-180 FNEAQGLALSDDEIN
+180 FNKSEGLALSNDEID

-207 PTDAELMMFAQA
+207 PSDAELMMFAQA
-219 NSEHCRHKIFNANWI
+219 NSEHCRHKIFNASWVI
-234 LNNKEQS
+234 DGKEQS

-254 SPQKTIVAYSDNS
+254 SPKKTIVAYSDNS
-267 SIIEGSVIKRF
+267 SIIEGSIIKRF
-278 YPDINNKFI
+278 YPDINGLYLDNS
-287 EHNELTHYLMKVET
+287 ELTHYLMKVET

-310 FAGAATGAGGEIR
+310 FSGAATGAGGEIR

-336 GLAGFSVSYLR
+336 GLAGFSVSNLR
-347 IPNFIRVWE
+347 IPNFIQAWE
-356 KNNIGKPERIASAL
+356 KNNIGKPDRIASSL

-378 GAAAY
+378 GAATY

-396 RALEFKY
+396 RTLEYQIQDKKF
-403 KDIPKAYGYH
+403 GYH

-420 GIGSISANHAH
+420 GIGSISGSHTH
-431 KEQLKDGNLL
+431 KKQLKDGNLL

-453 GGGAASSMKSG
+453 GGGAASSMKTGS
-464 TNKENLDFASVQRGN
+464 NKENLDFASVQRGN

-489 IDRCWQLADKNPIL
+489 IDRCWQRANKNPIL

-525 MGAIMNIRDIDN
+525 MGAIMNIRSIDN

-550 EAQERYVLAIDAKD
+550 EAQERYVLAIDEKD
-564 LEIFSGICKRE
+564 LENFSEICKRE
-575 RCPFKVVGKTTKGKN
+575 RCPFRVVGRTTSGKN
-590 LKVEDSLLKQD
+590 LKVEDSLLKED
-601 IVKMDLDVLL
+601 IVTMDLDVLL

-617 IKKVRGGFVNESKNT
+617 IKKINSTFSLD
-632 NYGSGKYWRSIKD
+632 IK
-645 DWLEALKEVLR
+645 KEVFNSPLEDAISEVLK

-662 KNFLITIGDRS
+662 KSFLISIGDRS

-690 VSNVGVTKSTFDS
+690 VSDVAVTKSTFDS

-708 MAIGEKAPIAMID
+708 FAIGEKAPIALTNG
-721 AAASARMAVSEAI
+721 AASARMAVSEAL

-751 ANWMAASGSNKQ
+751 ANWMAASGS
-763 DGELFRAVKA
+763 DHEDHELFNAVKA
-773 IGMELCPDLGISI
+773 IGMELCPALGISI

-794 MQTTWE
+794 MQTTWG

-807 TSPISVIITAFSESY
+807 TSPLSLVVTAFSESY
-822 NVNKTL
+822 DINKTL
-828 TPQLIPDEDTSI
+828 TPQLILDTESVL
-840 ILIDLGAGKNRM
+840 ILVDLGVGKNRM
-852 GGSAYNLIKN
+852 GGSSYNLVNNITN
-862 DHDFSADEPPDLD
+862 FDVPDLD
-875 NVKLIKNFFKGIQ
+875 NPKLIKNFFKGIQ
-888 FLNKENKLLAYHDRS
+888 FLNKENKILAYHDRS

-908 TSALEMAFA
+908 VTVLEMAFA
-917 GRCGLELVLPF
+917 GHCGVKLELEVKGSII
-928 EKSTDGADEINKF
+928 EF
-941 LYNEELGAL
+941 LLNEELGAV
-950 IQVNNKDIKFVQ
+950 IQVPSKDIVFIQ
-962 EYLGGELG
+962 EYLTKELG
-970 LSLKTIGHPTKEYY
+970 LSITIIGTPTIDHKISIL
-984 NGGQRIAFSWTV
+984 NNASL
-996 GGGHPCNI
+996 I
-1004 YQTTRTELQEAWSE
+1004 YSSTRAKLQQTWAE
-1018 TSFQIQSIRD
+1018 TSFRIQSIRD
-1028 NPKSAKEEFD
+1028 NPKSAAEEFS
-1038 LISDDNNPGINP
+1038 LILDDSNPGINP
-1050 RVNFEIPSQINVSKL
+1050 KINFEIPSKINISTLV
-1065 KPKIAILR
+1065 PKIAILR

-1088 YAGFEAHDVHMSDIL
+1088 YAGFETHDVHMSDIL

-1174 IPGADLWPKF
+1174 IPGANLWPKF

-1194 RFVMVEITPN
+1194 RFIMVEIAKS

-1217 PVVVSHGE
+1217 PIVVSHGE
-1225 GRIKFNNEKH
+1225 GQVKFANEEH
-1235 LSLNESSNLIS
+1235 LNLNLSANLIS

-1254 QGTLLYP
+1254 KGTLTYP

-1266 SSSGITGLTSSDG
+1266 SSYGITGLTSLDG
-1279 RFSIMMPHPER
+1279 RVSIMMPHPER
-1290 VFRTDQNSWHPNN
+1290 VFRTDQNSWHPNK
-1303 WKTFGPWYRMF
+1303 WETFGPWYRMF
-1314 ANASKF
+1314 ANANKF
-1320 FV
+1320 FI

>member
-11 GSRIYSEFRKSTLL
+11 GSRVYSEFRKASLL
-25 NDALKS
+25 RDARKS
-31 ISEIKNLTS
+31 ILEIKGLTS
-40 SYLHVIESKEKLS
+40 SYLHVAESKDELS
-53 SKVQKSL
+53 SKDQENL
-60 SQILT
+60 NQILT

-71 EEVSPKNAIF
+71 EAVAPENTIF
-81 IGPRIG
+81 ISPRIG

-94 RATDI
+94 RASDI
-99 VQQCG
+99 VQRCG
-104 IDILRIERI
+104 IDMLRVERI
-113 KTISFVTNSGKPL
+113 KTISFITNSGKPL
-126 SKRDKEAIGQLLY
+126 SQSEKEVLGQLFY
-139 DRMTESIFID
+139 DRMTESIFLD
-149 QDDINKL
+149 QDDISKL
-156 FIHHNPRPLNH
+156 FIHHTPKPLNY
-167 IDIIDKGISELQS
+167 ININDNGISELQS
-180 FNEAQGLALSDDEIN
+180 FNESQGLALSNDEIN

-219 NSEHCRHKIFNANWI
+219 NSEHCRHKIFNANWVI
-234 LNNKEQS
+234 DGEEQS

-267 SIIEGSVIKRF
+267 SIIEGSIINRF
-278 YPDINNKFI
+278 YPDVNGNYTD
-287 EHNELTHYLMKVET
+287 HSELTHYLMKVET

-310 FAGAATGAGGEIR
+310 FSGAATGAGGEIR

-336 GLAGFSVSYLR
+336 GLAGFSVSNLR
-347 IPNFIRVWE
+347 IPNFIQAWE
-356 KNNIGKPERIASAL
+356 KNNIGKPDRVASAL
-370 QIMIDGPI
+370 KIMIDGPI

-396 RALEFKY
+396 RTLEYQIQDKNF
-403 KDIPKAYGYH
+403 GYH

-420 GIGSISANHAH
+420 GIGSISAAHTH

-453 GGGAASSMKSG
+453 GGGAASSMKTG
-464 TNKENLDFASVQRGN
+464 TNRENLDFASVQRGN

-550 EAQERYVLAIDAKD
+550 EAQERYVLAIDEKD
-564 LEIFSGICKRE
+564 LESFSEMCKRE
-575 RCPFKVVGKTTKGKN
+575 RCPFRVVGKTAKGKN

-601 IVKMDLDVLL
+601 IVKMNLDVLL

-617 IKKVRGGFVNESKNT
+617 IKKINSTFNL
-632 NYGSGKYWRSIKD
+632 SIQ
-645 DWLEALKEVLR
+645 KEVFESTLKDAINEVLK

-662 KNFLITIGDRS
+662 KSFLISIGDRS
-673 VTGLIA
+673 VTGLIS

-690 VSNVGVTKSTFDS
+690 VSNVGVAKSTFDS

-708 MAIGEKAPIAMID
+708 FAIGEKAPIALTN
-721 AAASARMAVSEAI
+721 AAASARMAISEAL
-734 TNIAASAIEDIS
+734 TNIAASAIKDIS

-751 ANWMAASGSNKQ
+751 ANWMAASGS
-763 DGELFRAVKA
+763 DYEDHELFEAVKT

-794 MQTTWE
+794 MQTTWG

-807 TSPISVIITAFSESY
+807 TSPLSVIISAFSESY

-828 TPQLIPDEDTSI
+828 TPQLNLGTESTL
-840 ILIDLGAGKNRM
+840 ILIDLGIGKNRM
-852 GGSAYNLIKN
+852 GGSSYNLVNNITN
-862 DHDFSADEPPDLD
+862 FEVPDLD
-875 NVKLIKNFFKGIQ
+875 NPDLIKNFFKGIQ

-908 TSALEMAFA
+908 VTVLEMAFA
-917 GRCGLELVLPF
+917 GHCGLKLELAVK
-928 EKSTDGADEINKF
+928 ESIIEF
-941 LYNEELGAL
+941 LLNEELGAV
-950 IQVNNKDIKFVQ
+950 IQVANKDIEFIQ
-962 EYLGGELG
+962 EYLAIKLG
-970 LSLKTIGHPTKEYY
+970 LSTKIIGYPTADHKISIL
-984 NGGQRIAFSWTV
+984 NDSSL
-996 GGGHPCNI
+996 I
-1004 YQTTRTELQEAWSE
+1004 YSSTRGKLQQIWAE
-1018 TSFQIQSIRD
+1018 TSFRIQSIRD
-1028 NPKSAKEEFD
+1028 NPKSAAEEFS
-1038 LISDDNNPGINP
+1038 LILDDSNPGIKP
-1050 RVNFEIPSQINVSKL
+1050 KIDFEIPSKINISKL
-1065 KPKIAILR
+1065 RPKIAILR

-1088 YAGFEAHDVHMSDIL
+1088 YAGFEAYDVHMSDIL
-1103 SGQKSLKDFNGLAA
+1103 SKQKSLKDFNGLAA

-1184 IKNESEQFEA
+1184 VKNESEQFEA
-1194 RFVMVEITPN
+1194 RFVMVEITKN
-1204 NSLFFDEMIGSIL
+1204 NSLFFDEMIGSVL
-1217 PVVVSHGE
+1217 PVVISHGE
-1225 GRIKFNNEKH
+1225 GRVKFANVEH
-1235 LSLNESSNLIS
+1235 LNLNESSNLIS
-1246 LKYVDNYH
+1246 LRYVDNYH
-1254 QGTLLYP
+1254 KGTLIYP

-1266 SSSGITGLTSSDG
+1266 SPSGITGLTSVDG
-1279 RFSIMMPHPER
+1279 RVSIMMPHPER
-1290 VFRTDQNSWHPNN
+1290 VFRTDQNSWHPKEWEN
-1303 WKTFGPWYRMF
+1303 FGPWYRMF
-1314 ANASKF
+1314 ANANKF
-1320 FV
+1320 FI

>member
-11 GSRIYSEFRKSTLL
+11 SSQIYSEFRKSALL
-25 NDALKS
+25 NEVKKS
-31 ISEIKNLTS
+31 ILEIEGLTS
-40 SYLHVIESKEKLS
+40 SYLHIVESKDRLS
-53 SKVQKSL
+53 SKDQQSL
-60 SQILT
+60 NQILA

-71 EEVSPKNAIF
+71 EEVSPENIIF

-99 VQQCG
+99 IQHCG

-113 KTISFVTNSGKPL
+113 KTISFITNSGKPL
-126 SKRDKEAIGQLLY
+126 SKSEKEALGQLLY

-149 QDDINKL
+149 QDDTNKL

-167 IDIIDKGISELQS
+167 IDITDKGISELQR
-180 FNEAQGLALSDDEIN
+180 FNEAEGLALSDDEID

-219 NSEHCRHKIFNANWI
+219 NSEHCRHKIFNASWVI
-234 LNNKEQS
+234 DGKEQS
-241 ESLFSMIRNTHKI
+241 DSLFSMIRNTHKI
-254 SPQKTIVAYSDNS
+254 SPKKTIVAYSDNS
-267 SIIEGSVIKRF
+267 SIIEGSVINRF
-278 YPDINNKFI
+278 YPDMNDKYLG
-287 EHNELTHYLMKVET
+287 HSELTHYLMKVET

-336 GLAGFSVSYLR
+336 GLAGFSVSNLR
-347 IPNFIRVWE
+347 IPNFIQVWE
-356 KNNIGKPERIASAL
+356 KNNNIGKPDRIASAL

-389 PNILGYF
+389 PNVLGYF
-396 RALEFKY
+396 RTLEYQIQGYNFCF
-403 KDIPKAYGYH
+403 GYH

-420 GIGSISANHAH
+420 GIGSISADHTH
-431 KEQLKDGNLL
+431 KEKLKDGNLL

-453 GGGAASSMKSG
+453 GGGAASSMKAG

-525 MGAIMNIRDIDN
+525 MGAMMNIRDIDN

-550 EAQERYVLAIDAKD
+550 EAQERYVLAIDEKD
-564 LEIFSGICKRE
+564 LKSFSEICKRE
-575 RCPFKVVGKTTKGKN
+575 RCPFKVVGKTAEGGN

-601 IVKMDLDVLL
+601 IVEMDLDVLL

-617 IKKVRGGFVNESKNT
+617 IKNIGLISKKPFYRANED
-632 NYGSGKYWRSIKD
+632 WRSDIGLF
-645 DWLEALKEVLR
+645 LEKFKEVLR

-708 MAIGEKAPIAMID
+708 MAIGEKAPIAMTD
-721 AAASARMAVSEAI
+721 AAASARMAVCEAI

-751 ANWMAASGSNKQ
+751 ANWMAASGSNYQ
-763 DGELFRAVKA
+763 DSELFKAVKA
-773 IGMELCPDLGISI
+773 IGMQLCPDLGISI

-794 MQTTWE
+794 MQTTWG

-807 TSPISVIITAFSESY
+807 TSPLSVIITAFSESY

-840 ILIDLGAGKNRM
+840 ILIDLGDGKNRM
-852 GGSAYNLIKN
+852 GGSAYNLVNNI
-862 DHDFSADEPPDLD
+862 DDFEPPDLD
-875 NVKLIKNFFKGIQ
+875 NVELIKNFFKGIQ

-917 GRCGLELVLPF
+917 GHCGLRLVFPV
-928 EKSTDGADEINKF
+928 EKGTDQHGISKF
-941 LYNEELGAL
+941 LFNEELGAL
-950 IQVNNKDIKFVQ
+950 IQVHNKDIKFIQ

-970 LSLKTIGHPTKEYY
+970 LSLKNIGNPTKAHEISLFFSL
-984 NGGQRIAFSWTV
+984 GGYTPDFMGKS
-996 GGGHPCNI
+996 
-1004 YQTTRTELQEAWSE
+1004 TRWELQQAWSE
-1018 TSFQIQSIRD
+1018 TSFKIQSIRD
-1028 NPKSAKEEFD
+1028 NPKSASQEFD
-1038 LISDDNNPGINP
+1038 LIFDDSNPGINP
-1050 RVNFEIPSQINVSKL
+1050 KVNFEIPSQINVSKL

-1128 AGEGWAKSILFNNK
+1128 AGEGWAKSILFNSK
-1142 LRDEFQEFFERKD
+1142 LRDEFQAFFERKD

-1164 CQMMSNIKEI
+1164 CQMMSSIKEI

-1194 RFVMVEITPN
+1194 RFVMVEITKN
-1204 NSLFFDEMIGSIL
+1204 NSLFFDGMIGSIL

-1225 GRIKFNNEKH
+1225 GRVKFANEEH
-1235 LSLNESSNLIS
+1235 LSLSQSSNLIS

-1254 QGTLLYP
+1254 KGTLMYP

-1266 SSSGITGLTSSDG
+1266 SSAGITGLTSSDG
-1279 RFSIMMPHPER
+1279 RVSIMMPHPER
-1290 VFRTDQNSWHPNN
+1290 VFRTDQNTWHPKK
-1303 WKTFGPWYRMF
+1303 WETFGPWYRMF
-1314 ANASKF
+1314 ANANKF
-1320 FV
+1320 FT

>member
-1 MQKNIITSFF
+1 MQKNIISSFY
-11 GSRIYSEFRKSTLL
+11 GSRIYSEFRKSDLL
-25 NDALKS
+25 KEAKESSFD
-31 ISEIKNLTS
+31 IKGLTS
-40 SYLHVIESKEKLS
+40 SYLHVVESKEQLS
-53 SKVQKSL
+53 SKDQNSL
-60 SQILT
+60 NQILT

-71 EEVSPKNAIF
+71 EVLVPENTIF

-94 RATDI
+94 RASDI
-99 VQQCG
+99 IQNCG
-104 IDILRIERI
+104 IDILRIERL
-113 KTISFVTNSGKPL
+113 KTISFMKSSGKFL
-126 SKRDKEAIGQLLY
+126 SQSEKKGLGQLFY
-139 DRMTESIFID
+139 DRMTESIFLN

-156 FIHHNPRPLNH
+156 FIHHAPKPLNH
-167 IDIIDKGISELQS
+167 ININDKGISELQS
-180 FNEAQGLALSDDEIN
+180 FNKSEGLALSNDEID

-207 PTDAELMMFAQA
+207 PSDAELMMFAQA
-219 NSEHCRHKIFNANWI
+219 NSEHCRHKIFNASWVI
-234 LNNKEQS
+234 DGKEQS

-254 SPQKTIVAYSDNS
+254 SPKKTIVAYSDNS
-267 SIIEGSVIKRF
+267 SIIEGSIIKRF
-278 YPDINNKFI
+278 YPDINGLYLDNS
-287 EHNELTHYLMKVET
+287 ELTHYLMKVET

-310 FAGAATGAGGEIR
+310 FSGAATGAGGEIR

-336 GLAGFSVSYLR
+336 GLAGFSVSNLR
-347 IPNFIRVWE
+347 IPNFIQAWE
-356 KNNIGKPERIASAL
+356 KNNIGKPDRIASSL

-378 GAAAY
+378 GAATY

-396 RALEFKY
+396 RTLEYQIQDKKF
-403 KDIPKAYGYH
+403 GYH

-420 GIGSISANHAH
+420 GIGSISGSHTH
-431 KEQLKDGNLL
+431 KKQLKDGNLL

-453 GGGAASSMKSG
+453 GGGAASSMKTGS
-464 TNKENLDFASVQRGN
+464 NKENLDFASVQRGN

-489 IDRCWQLADKNPIL
+489 IDRCWQRANKNPIL

-525 MGAIMNIRDIDN
+525 MGAIMNIRSIDN

-550 EAQERYVLAIDAKD
+550 EAQERYVLAIDEKD
-564 LEIFSGICKRE
+564 LENFSEICKRE
-575 RCPFKVVGKTTKGKN
+575 RCPFRVVGRTTSGKN
-590 LKVEDSLLKQD
+590 LKVEDSLLKED
-601 IVKMDLDVLL
+601 IVTMDLDVLL

-617 IKKVRGGFVNESKNT
+617 IKKINSTFSLD
-632 NYGSGKYWRSIKD
+632 IK
-645 DWLEALKEVLR
+645 KEVFNSPLEDAISEVLK

-662 KNFLITIGDRS
+662 KSFLISIGDRS

-690 VSNVGVTKSTFDS
+690 VSDVAVTKSTFDS

-708 MAIGEKAPIAMID
+708 FAIGEKAPIALTNG
-721 AAASARMAVSEAI
+721 AASARMAVSEAL

-751 ANWMAASGSNKQ
+751 ANWMAASGS
-763 DGELFRAVKA
+763 DHEDHELFNAVKA
-773 IGMELCPDLGISI
+773 IGMELCPALGISI

-794 MQTTWE
+794 MQTTWG

-807 TSPISVIITAFSESY
+807 TSPLSLVVTAFSESY
-822 NVNKTL
+822 DINKTL
-828 TPQLIPDEDTSI
+828 TPQLILDTESVL
-840 ILIDLGAGKNRM
+840 ILVDLGVGKNRM
-852 GGSAYNLIKN
+852 GGSSYNLVNNITN
-862 DHDFSADEPPDLD
+862 FDVPDLD
-875 NVKLIKNFFKGIQ
+875 NPKLIKNFFKGIQ
-888 FLNKENKLLAYHDRS
+888 FLNKENKILAYHDRS

-908 TSALEMAFA
+908 VTVLEMAFA
-917 GRCGLELVLPF
+917 GHCGVKLELEVKGSII
-928 EKSTDGADEINKF
+928 EF
-941 LYNEELGAL
+941 LLNEELGAV
-950 IQVNNKDIKFVQ
+950 IQVPSKDIVFIQ
-962 EYLGGELG
+962 EYLTKELG
-970 LSLKTIGHPTKEYY
+970 LSITIIGTPTIDHKISIL
-984 NGGQRIAFSWTV
+984 NNASL
-996 GGGHPCNI
+996 I
-1004 YQTTRTELQEAWSE
+1004 YSSTRAKLQQTWAE
-1018 TSFQIQSIRD
+1018 TSFRIQSIRD
-1028 NPKSAKEEFD
+1028 NPKSAAEEFS
-1038 LISDDNNPGINP
+1038 LILDDSNPGINP
-1050 RVNFEIPSQINVSKL
+1050 KINFEIPSKINISTLV
-1065 KPKIAILR
+1065 PKIAILR

-1088 YAGFEAHDVHMSDIL
+1088 YAGFETHDVHMSDIL

-1174 IPGADLWPKF
+1174 IPGANLWPKF

-1194 RFVMVEITPN
+1194 RFIMVEIAKS

-1217 PVVVSHGE
+1217 PIVVSHGE
-1225 GRIKFNNEKH
+1225 GQVKFANEEH
-1235 LSLNESSNLIS
+1235 LNLNLSANLIS

-1254 QGTLLYP
+1254 KGTLTYP

-1266 SSSGITGLTSSDG
+1266 SSYGITGLTSLDG
-1279 RFSIMMPHPER
+1279 RVSIMMPHPER
-1290 VFRTDQNSWHPNN
+1290 VFRTDQNSWHPNK
-1303 WKTFGPWYRMF
+1303 WETFGPWYRMF
-1314 ANASKF
+1314 ANANKF
-1320 FV
+1320 FI

>member
-11 GSRIYSEFRKSTLL
+11 GPRIYSEFRKVVLL
-25 NDALKS
+25 NNAKNSVL
-31 ISEIKNLTS
+31 EIKGLTS
-40 SYLHVIESKEKLS
+40 SYLHVVESKERLS
-53 SKVQKSL
+53 PKDQQSL
-60 SQILT
+60 EQILT
-65 YGEDIK
+65 YGEGIK
-71 EEVSPKNAIF
+71 ETLAPENIIF

-94 RATDI
+94 RASDI
-99 VQQCG
+99 IQHCG

-113 KTISFVTNSGKPL
+113 KTVSFTTNSGKPL
-126 SKRDKEAIGQLLY
+126 SQSKKETLGQLLY
-139 DRMTESIFID
+139 DRMTESIFLD

-156 FIHHNPRPLNH
+156 FIHHTPKPLNH
-167 IDIIDKGISELQS
+167 INITDEGISELKS
-180 FNEAQGLALSDDEIN
+180 FNKSQGLALSDDEIN
-195 YLFKYFSSENRN
+195 YLFKYFSSKNRN

-219 NSEHCRHKIFNANWI
+219 NSEHCRHKIFNANWFI
-234 LNNKEQS
+234 GDKEQS

-254 SPQKTIVAYSDNS
+254 SPQKTVVAYSDNS
-267 SIIEGSVIKRF
+267 SIIEGSVINRF
-278 YPDINNKFI
+278 YPDGDGYYSD
-287 EHNELTHYLMKVET
+287 HSELTHYLMKVET

-336 GLAGFSVSYLR
+336 GLAGFSVSNLR
-347 IPNFIRVWE
+347 IPNFIQAWE
-356 KNNIGKPERIASAL
+356 KNHIGKPDRIASSL

-396 RALEFKY
+396 RTLEYQIQDKNF
-403 KDIPKAYGYH
+403 GYH

-420 GIGSISANHAH
+420 GIGSISGIHTH
-431 KEQLKDGNLL
+431 KEQLKDENLL

-453 GGGAASSMKSG
+453 GGGAASSMKAG

-525 MGAIMNIRDIDN
+525 MGAMMNIRDIDN

-550 EAQERYVLAIDAKD
+550 EAQERYVLAIDKKD
-564 LEIFSGICKRE
+564 LKSFSEICKRE
-575 RCPFKVVGKTTKGKN
+575 RCPFRVVGKTVEGKN

-601 IVKMDLDVLL
+601 IVEMDLDVLL

-617 IKKVRGGFVNESKNT
+617 IKKIGLISKKPFYLENENWCALGIIDGNEHFLDK
-632 NYGSGKYWRSIKD
+632 
-645 DWLEALKEVLR
+645 LKEVLR

-708 MAIGEKAPIAMID
+708 MAIGEKAPIAMTD
-721 AAASARMAVSEAI
+721 AAASARMAVCEAI

-751 ANWMAASGSNKQ
+751 ANWMAASGSNYE
-763 DGELFRAVKA
+763 DSELFKAVKA
-773 IGMELCPDLGISI
+773 IGMQLCPDLGISI

-794 MQTTWE
+794 MQTTWR

-807 TSPISVIITAFSESY
+807 TSPLSVIITAFSESY

-840 ILIDLGAGKNRM
+840 ILIDLGDGKNRM
-852 GGSAYNLIKN
+852 GGSAYNLVNNIDN
-862 DHDFSADEPPDLD
+862 FEPPDLN
-875 NVKLIKNFFKGIQ
+875 NVELIKNFFKGIQ

-917 GRCGLELVLPF
+917 GNCGLRLVFPV
-928 EKSTDGADEINKF
+928 EKETDYHGISKF
-941 LYNEELGAL
+941 LFNEELGAL
-950 IQVNNKDIKFVQ
+950 IQVHNKDIKFIQ
-962 EYLGGELG
+962 EYLGDELG
-970 LSLKTIGHPTKEYY
+970 LSLKNIGNPTKAHEIRFYFSL
-984 NGGQRIAFSWTV
+984 GGYTPDFMGKS
-996 GGGHPCNI
+996 
-1004 YQTTRTELQEAWSE
+1004 TRSELQQAWSE
-1018 TSFQIQSIRD
+1018 TSFEIQSIRD
-1028 NPKSAKEEFD
+1028 NPKSASQEFN
-1038 LISDDNNPGINP
+1038 LIFDDSNPGINP
-1050 RVNFEIPSQINVSKL
+1050 KVNFEIPSQINVSKL

-1128 AGEGWAKSILFNNK
+1128 AGEGWAKSILFSTK
-1142 LRDEFQEFFERKD
+1142 LRDEFQAFFERKD

-1164 CQMMSNIKEI
+1164 CQMMSSIKEI

-1194 RFVMVEITPN
+1194 RFVMVEITKN
-1204 NSLFFDEMIGSIL
+1204 NSLFFDGMIGSIL

-1225 GRIKFNNEKH
+1225 GRVKFSNEEH
-1235 LSLNESSNLIS
+1235 LDLNQSSNLIS
-1246 LKYVDNYH
+1246 LKYVDNYYR
-1254 QGTLLYP
+1254 GTLEYP
-1261 MNPNG
+1261 SNPNG
-1266 SSSGITGLTSSDG
+1266 SPSGITGLTSSDG
-1279 RFSIMMPHPER
+1279 RVSIMMPHPER
-1290 VFRTDQNSWHPNN
+1290 VFRTDQNSWHPKE
-1303 WKTFGPWYRMF
+1303 WETFGPWYRMF
-1314 ANASKF
+1314 ANANKF
-1320 FV
+1320 FI

>member
-11 GSRIYSEFRKSTLL
+11 GSQIYSEFRKLTLL
-25 NDALKS
+25 NDALKP
-31 ISEIKNLTS
+31 ILDIKNLTS
-40 SYLHVIESKEKLS
+40 SYLHIIESKGKLS
-53 SKVQKSL
+53 SKDQKSL
-60 SQILT
+60 KQILS

-71 EEVSPKNAIF
+71 EEVSPENTVF

-99 VQQCG
+99 IEHCG

-113 KTISFVTNSGKPL
+113 KTISFITKSGKPL
-126 SKRDKEAIGQLLY
+126 SQSKKEMLGKLLY
-139 DRMTESIFID
+139 DRMTESIFSN

-156 FIHHNPRPLNH
+156 FIHHTPKSLNH
-167 IDIIDKGISELQS
+167 ININDKGISELQS
-180 FNEAQGLALSDDEIN
+180 FNKSEGLALSDDEID

-219 NSEHCRHKIFNANWI
+219 NSEHCRHKIFNASWVI
-234 LNNKEQS
+234 DGKEQS

-254 SPQKTIVAYSDNS
+254 SPKKTIVAYSDNS
-267 SIIEGSVIKRF
+267 SIIEGSIIKRF
-278 YPDINNKFI
+278 YPDINGLYLDNS
-287 EHNELTHYLMKVET
+287 ELTHYLMKVET

-310 FAGAATGAGGEIR
+310 FSGAATGAGGEIR

-336 GLAGFSVSYLR
+336 GLAGFSVSNLR
-347 IPNFIRVWE
+347 IPNFSQPWE
-356 KNNIGKPERIASAL
+356 KNNIGKPDRIASSL
-370 QIMIDGPI
+370 QIMIDAPI

-396 RALEFKY
+396 RSLEYQIQGKNF
-403 KDIPKAYGYH
+403 GYH

-420 GIGSISANHAH
+420 GIGSISEAHTH

-441 IQLGGPAMLIGL
+441 IQLGGSAMLIGL
-453 GGGAASSMKSG
+453 GGGAASSMKTG
-464 TNKENLDFASVQRGN
+464 ANKENLDFASVQRGN

-489 IDRCWQLADKNPIL
+489 IDRCWQLGDGNPIL

-525 MGAIMNIRDIDN
+525 MGAIMNIRDINN

-564 LEIFSGICKRE
+564 LENFSKICKRE
-575 RCPFKVVGKTTKGKN
+575 RCPFRVVGKATEEKN
-590 LKVEDSLLKQD
+590 LKVEDSLLKKD
-601 IVKMDLDVLL
+601 IVKMNLDVLL

-617 IKKVRGGFVNESKNT
+617 TKKISSSFNLDIKKEFFDSSLEDAISKV
-632 NYGSGKYWRSIKD
+632 
-645 DWLEALKEVLR
+645 LK

-662 KNFLITIGDRS
+662 KSFLISIGDRS

-679 QDQMVGPWQVP
+679 QEQMVGPWQVP

-708 MAIGEKAPIAMID
+708 FAIGEKAPIALTNG
-721 AAASARMAVSEAI
+721 AASARMAVSEAI
-734 TNIAASAIEDIS
+734 TNIAASAIKDIS

-751 ANWMAASGSNKQ
+751 ANWMAASGS
-763 DGELFRAVKA
+763 DHEDHELFNAVKA
-773 IGMELCPDLGISI
+773 IGMDLCPELGISI

-794 MQTTWE
+794 MQTTWGG
-800 DDEVKTV
+800 DEVKTV
-807 TSPISVIITAFSESY
+807 TSPLSLVVTAFSESY
-822 NVNKTL
+822 NINKTL
-828 TPQLIPDEDTSI
+828 TPQLDLDIESTL
-840 ILIDLGAGKNRM
+840 ILIDLGGGKNRM
-852 GGSAYNLIKN
+852 GGSSYNLVNNITN
-862 DHDFSADEPPDLD
+862 FEVPDLD
-875 NVKLIKNFFKGIQ
+875 NPELIKKFFKGIQ
-888 FLNKENKLLAYHDRS
+888 FLNKKNKLLAYHDRS

-908 TSALEMAFA
+908 TTILEMTFA
-917 GRCGLELVLPF
+917 GHCGIKLELAVKDSII
-928 EKSTDGADEINKF
+928 EF
-941 LYNEELGAL
+941 LLNEELGAV
-950 IQVNNKDIKFVQ
+950 IQVANKDIAFIK
-962 EYLGGELG
+962 EYLAKDLG
-970 LSLKTIGHPTKEYY
+970 LSLTIIGVPTIDHKISILNDSALVYSSTRS
-984 NGGQRIAFSWTV
+984 NLQ
-996 GGGHPCNI
+996 
-1004 YQTTRTELQEAWSE
+1004 QTWAE
-1018 TSFQIQSIRD
+1018 TSFRMQAIRD
-1028 NPKSAKEEFD
+1028 NPKSAEEEFD
-1038 LISDDNNPGINP
+1038 LILDDSNPGINP
-1050 RVNFEIPSQINVSKL
+1050 KINFKIPSKINISEL

-1088 YAGFEAHDVHMSDIL
+1088 YAGFEAYDVHMSDIL
-1103 SGQKSLKDFNGLAA
+1103 NGQKSLKDFNGIAA

-1128 AGEGWAKSILFNNK
+1128 AGKGWAKSILFNNA
-1142 LRDEFQEFFERKD
+1142 LRDEFQEFFERKG

-1164 CQMMSNIKEI
+1164 CQMLSNIKEI

-1194 RFVMVEITPN
+1194 RLVMVEVEKN
-1204 NSLFFDEMIGSIL
+1204 NSLFFDGMIGSVL
-1217 PVVVSHGE
+1217 PVIVSHGE
-1225 GRIKFNNEKH
+1225 GRVKFANEEH
-1235 LSLNESSNLIS
+1235 LGLSQSSNLVS

-1254 QGTLLYP
+1254 KGTLMYP

-1266 SSSGITGLTSSDG
+1266 SPDGITGLTSSDG
-1279 RFSIMMPHPER
+1279 RVSIMMPHPER
-1290 VFRTDQNSWHPNN
+1290 VFRTDQNTWHPKK

-1314 ANASKF
+1314 SNANKF
-1320 FV
+1320 FT

>member
-11 GSRIYSEFRKSTLL
+11 GPRIYSEFRKAVLL
-25 NDALKS
+25 NNAKNSVL
-31 ISEIKNLTS
+31 EIKGLTS
-40 SYLHVIESKEKLS
+40 SYLHVIESKERLS
-53 SKVQKSL
+53 PKDQQSL
-60 SQILT
+60 EQILT
-65 YGEDIK
+65 YGEGIK
-71 EEVSPKNAIF
+71 ETLAPENIIF

-94 RATDI
+94 RASDI
-99 VQQCG
+99 VQHCG

-113 KTISFVTNSGKPL
+113 KTISFTTNSGKPL
-126 SKRDKEAIGQLLY
+126 SQSEKETLGQLLY
-139 DRMTESIFID
+139 DRMTESIFVD

-156 FIHHNPRPLNH
+156 FIHHTPKPLNH
-167 IDIIDKGISELQS
+167 INIIDEGISELHDY
-180 FNEAQGLALSDDEIN
+180 NGVQGLALSNDEID

-219 NSEHCRHKIFNANWI
+219 NSEHCRHKIFNANWVI
-234 LNNKEQS
+234 DDKKQS

-267 SIIEGSVIKRF
+267 SIIEGSVINRF
-278 YPDINNKFI
+278 YPDMNDKYLD
-287 EHNELTHYLMKVET
+287 HSELTHYLMKVET

-336 GLAGFSVSYLR
+336 GLVGFSVSNLR
-347 IPNFIRVWE
+347 IPNFIQAWE
-356 KNNIGKPERIASAL
+356 KNNIGKPDRIASAL

-396 RALEFKY
+396 RTLEHQIHGKNFENF
-403 KDIPKAYGYH
+403 GYH

-420 GIGSISANHAH
+420 GIGSISATHTH
-431 KEQLKDGNLL
+431 KEQLKNDNLL

-453 GGGAASSMKSG
+453 GGGAASSMKAG
-464 TNKENLDFASVQRGN
+464 INKENLDFASVQRGN

-525 MGAIMNIRDIDN
+525 MGAMMNIRDINN

-550 EAQERYVLAIDAKD
+550 EAQERYVLAISAKD
-564 LEIFSGICKRE
+564 LKSFSEICKRE
-575 RCPFKVVGKTTKGKN
+575 RCPFKVVGKATEGKN

-617 IKKVRGGFVNESKNT
+617 VKKVRGGFVKT
-632 NYGSGKYWRSIKD
+632 KKTIHRSGKYWQTRRG
-645 DWLEALKEVLR
+645 DWLETLKEVLR

-708 MAIGEKAPIAMID
+708 MAIGEKAPIAMTD
-721 AAASARMAVSEAI
+721 AAASARMAVCEAI

-751 ANWMAASGSNKQ
+751 ANWMAASGS
-763 DGELFRAVKA
+763 DHEDHELFNAVKA

-794 MQTTWE
+794 MQTTWR

-807 TSPISVIITAFSESY
+807 TSPLSVIITAFSESY

-840 ILIDLGAGKNRM
+840 ILIDLGDGKNRM
-852 GGSAYNLIKN
+852 GGSAYNLVNNIN
-862 DHDFSADEPPDLD
+862 NFEPPDLD
-875 NVKLIKNFFKGIQ
+875 NVELIKNFFKGIQ

-917 GRCGLELVLPF
+917 GHCGLKLVLPF
-928 EKSTDGADEINKF
+928 EKGTNPSEIEKV

-950 IQVNNKDIKFVQ
+950 IQVNNKDIKFIQ

-970 LSLKTIGHPTKEYY
+970 LSLKTIGNPTKDQKISFHWSIFD
-984 NGGQRIAFSWTV
+984 NRSTC
-996 GGGHPCNI
+996 HI
-1004 YQTTRTELQEAWSE
+1004 YSSTRVVLQQAWSE
-1018 TSFQIQSIRD
+1018 TSYKIQSIRD
-1028 NPKSAKEEFD
+1028 NPKSAQEEFD
-1038 LISDDNNPGINP
+1038 LISDDDNPGINP
-1050 RVNFEIPSQINVSKL
+1050 KVNFEIPSQINISKL

-1142 LRDEFQEFFERKD
+1142 LRDEFQAFFERKD

-1225 GRIKFNNEKH
+1225 GRAKFANEKLLN
-1235 LSLNESSNLIS
+1235 LSQSSNLIS

-1254 QGTLLYP
+1254 KGTLLYP

-1266 SSSGITGLTSSDG
+1266 SPSGITGLTNSDG
-1279 RFSIMMPHPER
+1279 RVSIMMPHPER
-1290 VFRTDQNSWHPNN
+1290 VFRTDQNSWHPKK
-1303 WKTFGPWYRMF
+1303 WETFGPWYRMF
-1314 ANASKF
+1314 ANANKF
-1320 FV
+1320 FI

>member
-1 MQKNIITSFF
+1 MQKNIISSFY
-11 GSRIYSEFRKSTLL
+11 GSRIYSEFRKSDLL
-25 NDALKS
+25 KEVKESSFD
-31 ISEIKNLTS
+31 IKGLTS
-40 SYLHVIESKEKLS
+40 SYLHVIESKKKLA
-53 SKVQKSL
+53 SKDREIL

-71 EEVSPKNAIF
+71 EVLAPKNTIF

-99 VQQCG
+99 IHHCG

-113 KTISFVTNSGKPL
+113 KTISFITNSGKPL
-126 SKRDKEAIGQLLY
+126 SKEEKAALGQLLY
-139 DRMTESIFID
+139 DRMTESIFVN
-149 QDDINKL
+149 QDGINKL
-156 FIHHNPRPLNH
+156 FIHHTPKSLNH
-167 IDIIDKGISELQS
+167 ININDKGISELQN
-180 FNEAQGLALSDDEIN
+180 FNKSEGLALSDNEID

-207 PTDAELMMFAQA
+207 PSDAELMMFAQA
-219 NSEHCRHKIFNANWI
+219 NSEHCRHKIFNASWFI
-234 LNNKEQS
+234 DGKEQS

-254 SPQKTIVAYSDNS
+254 SPNKTIVAYSDNS
-267 SIIEGSVIKRF
+267 SIIEGSMIKRF
-278 YPDINNKFI
+278 YPDINGLYLDNS
-287 EHNELTHYLMKVET
+287 ELTHYLMKVET

-310 FAGAATGAGGEIR
+310 FSGAATGAGGEIR

-336 GLAGFSVSYLR
+336 GLAGFSVSNLR
-347 IPNFIRVWE
+347 IPNFIQSWE
-356 KNNIGKPERIASAL
+356 KNNIGKPDRIASSL
-370 QIMIDGPI
+370 QIMIDAPI

-396 RALEFKY
+396 RSLEYQIQGKNF
-403 KDIPKAYGYH
+403 GYH

-420 GIGSISANHAH
+420 GIGSISAAH
-431 KEQLKDGNLL
+431 THKKQLKDGNLL

-453 GGGAASSMKSG
+453 GGGAASSMKTGS
-464 TNKENLDFASVQRGN
+464 NKENLDFASVQRGN

-489 IDRCWQLADKNPIL
+489 IDRCWQLADGNPIL

-515 AFPEL
+515 AFPEI

-525 MGAIMNIRDIDN
+525 MGAIINIRNINN

-550 EAQERYVLAIDAKD
+550 ESQERYVLAIDEKD
-564 LEIFSGICKRE
+564 LESFSEICKRE
-575 RCPFKVVGKTTKGKN
+575 RCPFRVVGKTTAEKI
-590 LKVEDSLLKQD
+590 LKIEDSLLKED
-601 IVKMDLDVLL
+601 VVTMDLDVLL

-617 IKKVRGGFVNESKNT
+617 IKKINSTFSLD
-632 NYGSGKYWRSIKD
+632 IK
-645 DWLEALKEVLR
+645 KEVFDSPLEDAISEVLK

-662 KNFLITIGDRS
+662 KGFLISIADRS

-708 MAIGEKAPIAMID
+708 FAIGEKAPIALTN
-721 AAASARMAVSEAI
+721 AAASARMAVYEAL
-734 TNIAASAIEDIS
+734 TNIAASAIKDIS

-751 ANWMAASGSNKQ
+751 ANWMAASGS
-763 DGELFRAVKA
+763 DHEDHELFNAVKA
-773 IGMELCPDLGISI
+773 IGMELCPALGISI

-794 MQTTWE
+794 MQTTWG
-800 DDEVKTV
+800 DDKVKTV
-807 TSPISVIITAFSESY
+807 TSPLSLVVTAFSESY
-822 NVNKTL
+822 NINKTL
-828 TPQLIPDEDTSI
+828 TPQLILDTESTL

-852 GGSAYNLIKN
+852 GGSSYNLVKHITN
-862 DHDFSADEPPDLD
+862 FEVPDLD
-875 NVKLIKNFFKGIQ
+875 NPKLFKNFFKGIQ

-903 DGGLI
+903 DGGLV
-908 TSALEMAFA
+908 TAVLEMAFA
-917 GRCGLELVLPF
+917 GHCGLKLELELENSIV
-928 EKSTDGADEINKF
+928 EF
-941 LYNEELGAL
+941 LLNEELGAV
-950 IQVNNKDIKFVQ
+950 IQVANKDIEFIK
-962 EYLGGELG
+962 EYLGTELG
-970 LSLKTIGHPTKEYY
+970 LATTIIGCPTIDHKISILNNSSL
-984 NGGQRIAFSWTV
+984 
-996 GGGHPCNI
+996 I
-1004 YQTTRTELQEAWSE
+1004 YSSTRGKLQQIWAE
-1018 TSFQIQSIRD
+1018 TSFRIQAIRD
-1028 NPKSAKEEFD
+1028 NPKSAEEEFN
-1038 LISDDNNPGINP
+1038 LILDDSNPGIKP
-1050 RVNFEIPSQINVSKL
+1050 KINFEIPSQINVSKL

-1088 YAGFEAHDVHMSDIL
+1088 YAGFEAYDVHMSDIL

-1142 LRDEFQEFFERKD
+1142 LRDEFQEFFEKKD

-1174 IPGADLWPKF
+1174 IPGAGLWPKF

-1194 RFVMVEITPN
+1194 RFVMVEITKN
-1204 NSLFFDEMIGSIL
+1204 NSLFFDGMIGSIL

-1225 GRIKFNNEKH
+1225 GRIKFTNEGH
-1235 LSLNESSNLIS
+1235 QNLNESSNLIS
-1246 LKYVDNYH
+1246 LRYVDNYH

-1261 MNPNG
+1261 LNPNG
-1266 SSSGITGLTSSDG
+1266 SISGITGLTSADG
-1279 RFSIMMPHPER
+1279 RVSIMMPHPER
-1290 VFRTDQNSWHPNN
+1290 VFRTDQNSWHPKK
-1303 WKTFGPWYRMF
+1303 WETFGPWYRMF
-1314 ANASKF
+1314 ANANKF
-1320 FV
+1320 FT

>member
-11 GSRIYSEFRKSTLL
+11 GSRIYSEFRKLALL
-25 NDALKS
+25 NNVKEKS
-31 ISEIKNLTS
+31 KGIKSLNS
-40 SYLHVIESKEKLS
+40 SYLHLVESKEKLS
-53 SKVQKSL
+53 SKDLKKIK
-60 SQILT
+60 QILT
-65 YGEDIK
+65 YGENIK
-71 EEVSPKNAIF
+71 EEVTSENIIF

-99 VQQCG
+99 IQHCG

-113 KTISFVTNSGKPL
+113 KTISFVTSSGKPL
-126 SKRDKEAIGQLLY
+126 SKIDKEAIGQSLY

-149 QDDINKL
+149 QNDINKL
-156 FIHHNPRPLNH
+156 FIHHKPKSINH
-167 IDIIDKGISELQS
+167 IDIIDKGIYELHD
-180 FNEAQGLALSDDEIN
+180 FNEAQGLALSDDEID

-219 NSEHCRHKIFNANWI
+219 NSEHCRHKIFNASWI
-234 LNNKEQS
+234 IDGKEQS
-241 ESLFSMIRNTHKI
+241 DSLFSMIRNTHKI
-254 SPQKTIVAYSDNS
+254 SPKKTIVAYSDNS
-267 SIIEGSVIKRF
+267 SIIEGSVINRF
-278 YPDINNKFI
+278 YPDVDGYYSD
-287 EHNELTHYLMKVET
+287 HSELTHYLMKVET

-336 GLAGFSVSYLR
+336 GLAGFSVSNLR
-347 IPNFIRVWE
+347 IPNFIQAWE

-396 RALEFKY
+396 RALEFSNKHTL
-403 KDIPKAYGYH
+403 KTYGYH

-431 KEQLKDGNLL
+431 KEKLKDGNLL

-453 GGGAASSMKSG
+453 GGGAASSMKTG

-525 MGAIMNIRDIDN
+525 MGAMMNIRDINN

-550 EAQERYVLAIDAKD
+550 EAQERYVLAIDVKD

-617 IKKVRGGFVNESKNT
+617 VKKVRGGFVNESKNT
-632 NYGSGKYWRSIKD
+632 NYGSGKYWRSIKG
-645 DWLEALKEVLR
+645 DWLKTLKEVLR

-708 MAIGEKAPIAMID
+708 MAIGEKAPIAMKD

-773 IGMELCPDLGISI
+773 IGMELCPELGISI

-807 TSPISVIITAFSESY
+807 TSPLSVIITAFSESY

-840 ILIDLGAGKNRM
+840 MLIDLGAGKNRM

-862 DHDFSADEPPDLD
+862 DYDFFVDEPPDLD
-875 NVKLIKNFFKGIQ
+875 NVGLIKNFFKGIQ

-950 IQVNNKDIKFVQ
+950 IQVNNKDINFVQ

-984 NGGQRIAFSWTV
+984 HGGQRIAFSWTV

-1018 TSFQIQSIRD
+1018 TSFHIQSIRD
-1028 NPKSAKEEFD
+1028 NPKSAQEEFD

-1073 EQGINGHSEMAAAFN
+1073 EQGINGHSEMAVAFN

-1103 SGQKSLKDFNGLAA
+1103 SGEKSLKDFNGLAA

-1128 AGEGWAKSILFNNK
+1128 AGEGWAKSILFNTK
-1142 LRDEFQEFFERKD
+1142 LRDEFQAFFERKD

-1225 GRIKFNNEKH
+1225 GRVKFSHDEH
-1235 LSLNESSNLIS
+1235 LNLSQSSNLIS

-1254 QGTLLYP
+1254 KGTLLYP

-1266 SSSGITGLTSSDG
+1266 SQHGITGLTSNDG
-1279 RFSIMMPHPER
+1279 RVSIMMPHPER
-1290 VFRTDQNSWHPNN
+1290 VFRADQNSWHPKKWEN
-1303 WKTFGPWYRMF
+1303 FGPWYRMF
-1314 ANASKF
+1314 ANANKF
-1320 FV
+1320 FT

>member
-1 MQKNIITSFF
+1 MQKNTITSFL

-31 ISEIKNLTS
+31 VSGIKNLTS
-40 SYLHVIESKEKLS
+40 SYLHIIESKEKLS
-53 SKVQKSL
+53 SKDQKSL
-60 SQILT
+60 KQILT

-71 EEVSPKNAIF
+71 EEVSPENAVF
-81 IGPRIG
+81 ICPRIG

-99 VQQCG
+99 IQQCG
-104 IDILRIERI
+104 VDILRIERI
-113 KTISFVTNSGKPL
+113 KTISFTTNSGKLL
-126 SKRDKEAIGQLLY
+126 SESDKEKIGKLLY
-139 DRMTESIFID
+139 DRMTESIFIN

-156 FIHHNPRPLNH
+156 FIHHKPKPLNH
-167 IDIIDKGISELQS
+167 VDITNKGIFELQR
-180 FNEAQGLALSDDEIN
+180 FNKAQGLALSDDEID

-207 PTDAELMMFAQA
+207 PSDAELMMFAQA
-219 NSEHCRHKIFNANWI
+219 NSEHCRHKIFNASWI
-234 LNNKEQS
+234 IDGKEQS
-241 ESLFSMIRNTHKI
+241 DSLFSMIRNTHKI
-254 SPQKTIVAYSDNS
+254 SPKKTIVAYSDNS
-267 SIIEGSVIKRF
+267 SIIEGSIIKRF
-278 YPDINNKFI
+278 YPDINGLYLDNS
-287 EHNELTHYLMKVET
+287 ELTHYLMKVET

-310 FAGAATGAGGEIR
+310 FAGAATGSGGEIR

-336 GLAGFSVSYLR
+336 GLAGFSVSNLR
-347 IPNFIRVWE
+347 IPNFIQEWE
-356 KNNIGKPERIASAL
+356 KNNIGKPDRVASSL
-370 QIMIDGPI
+370 QIMIDAPV

-396 RALEFKY
+396 RSLEYQIQGKHF
-403 KDIPKAYGYH
+403 GYH

-420 GIGSISANHAH
+420 GIGSISEAHTH

-453 GGGAASSMKSG
+453 GGGAASSMKTG
-464 TNKENLDFASVQRGN
+464 VNKENLDFASVQRGN

-489 IDRCWQLADKNPIL
+489 IDRCWQLGDRNPIL

-550 EAQERYVLAIDAKD
+550 EAQERYVIAIDKTD
-564 LEIFSGICKRE
+564 LKSFTEICKRE
-575 RCPFKVVGKTTKGKN
+575 RCPFRVVGKTTTEKN
-590 LKVEDSLLKQD
+590 LLVCDSLLKED
-601 IVKMDLDVLL
+601 IISMNLDVLL

-617 IKKVRGGFVNESKNT
+617 IKNINSTFNLK
-632 NYGSGKYWRSIKD
+632 IQ
-645 DWLEALKEVLR
+645 KEVFDSQLKDAISEVLK
-656 YPSVSS
+656 YPSVAS
-662 KNFLITIGDRS
+662 KNFLISIGDRS

-703 ITGEA
+703 ISGEA
-708 MAIGEKAPIAMID
+708 FAIGEKAPIALTNG
-721 AAASARMAVSEAI
+721 AASARMAVSEAL
-734 TNIAASAIEDIS
+734 TNITSSAIEDIS

-751 ANWMAASGSNKQ
+751 ANWMAASGS
-763 DGELFRAVKA
+763 DHEDHELFNAVKS

-794 MQTTWE
+794 MQTTWG
-800 DDEVKTV
+800 DDAVNTV
-807 TSPISVIITAFSESY
+807 TSPLSLVVTAFSESY
-822 NVNKTL
+822 NINKTL
-828 TPQLIPDEDTSI
+828 TPQLDLNTESTL
-840 ILIDLGAGKNRM
+840 ILIDLGNGKNRM
-852 GGSAYNLIKN
+852 GGSSYNLVNNITN
-862 DHDFSADEPPDLD
+862 FEVPDLD
-875 NVKLIKNFFKGIQ
+875 NPELIKNLFKGIQ

-908 TSALEMAFA
+908 TSVLEMAFS
-917 GRCGLELVLPF
+917 GHCGLKLELEV
-928 EKSTDGADEINKF
+928 ESSIVEF
-941 LYNEELGAL
+941 LLNEELGAV
-950 IQVNNKDIKFVQ
+950 IQVANKDIEFIQ
-962 EYLGGELG
+962 EYLAKKLG
-970 LSLKTIGHPTKEYY
+970 LSLVIIGTPAIDHKISIF
-984 NGGQRIAFSWTV
+984 NNSSL
-996 GGGHPCNI
+996 I
-1004 YQTTRTELQEAWSE
+1004 YSSTRSELQQIWAE
-1018 TSFQIQSIRD
+1018 TSFRIQSIRD
-1028 NPKSAKEEFD
+1028 NPKSAAAEFS
-1038 LISDDNNPGINP
+1038 LILDDSNPGINP
-1050 RVNFEIPSQINVSKL
+1050 KVNFEIPSQINVSKS

-1088 YAGFEAHDVHMSDIL
+1088 YAGFAAYDVHMSDIL

-1128 AGEGWAKSILFNNK
+1128 AGEGWAKSILFNTK
-1142 LRDEFQEFFERKD
+1142 LRDEFQAFFERKD

-1194 RFVMVEITPN
+1194 RFVMVEITKN

-1225 GRIKFNNEKH
+1225 GRAKFANEK
-1235 LSLNESSNLIS
+1235 LLKLNESSNLIS

-1254 QGTLLYP
+1254 KGTLLYP

-1266 SSSGITGLTSSDG
+1266 SPSGITGLTSSDG
-1279 RFSIMMPHPER
+1279 RVSIMMPHPER
-1290 VFRTDQNSWHPNN
+1290 VFRTDQNSWHPKN
-1303 WKTFGPWYRMF
+1303 WETFGPWYRMF
-1314 ANASKF
+1314 ANANKF
-1320 FV
+1320 FT

>member
-1 MQKNIITSFF
+1 MQKNIISSFY
-11 GSRIYSEFRKSTLL
+11 GSRIYSEFRKSDLL
-25 NDALKS
+25 KEAKESSFD
-31 ISEIKNLTS
+31 IKGLTS
-40 SYLHVIESKEKLS
+40 SYLHVVESKEQLS
-53 SKVQKSL
+53 SKDQNSL
-60 SQILT
+60 NQILT

-71 EEVSPKNAIF
+71 EVLVPENTIF

-94 RATDI
+94 RASDI
-99 VQQCG
+99 IQNCG
-104 IDILRIERI
+104 IDILRIERL
-113 KTISFVTNSGKPL
+113 KTISFMKGSGKFL
-126 SKRDKEAIGQLLY
+126 SQSEKKGLGQLFY
-139 DRMTESIFID
+139 DRMTESIFLN

-156 FIHHNPRPLNH
+156 FIHHAPKPLNH
-167 IDIIDKGISELQS
+167 ININDKGISELQS
-180 FNEAQGLALSDDEIN
+180 FNKSEGLALSNDEID

-207 PTDAELMMFAQA
+207 PSDAELMMFAQA
-219 NSEHCRHKIFNANWI
+219 NSEHCRHKIFNASWVI
-234 LNNKEQS
+234 DGKEQS

-254 SPQKTIVAYSDNS
+254 SPKKTIVAYSDNS
-267 SIIEGSVIKRF
+267 SIIEGSIIKRF
-278 YPDINNKFI
+278 YPDINGLYLDNS
-287 EHNELTHYLMKVET
+287 ELTHYLMKVET

-310 FAGAATGAGGEIR
+310 FSGAATGAGGEIR

-336 GLAGFSVSYLR
+336 GLAGFSVSNLR
-347 IPNFIRVWE
+347 IPNFIQAWE
-356 KNNIGKPERIASAL
+356 KNNIGKPDRIASSL

-378 GAAAY
+378 GAATY

-396 RALEFKY
+396 RTLEYQIQDKKF
-403 KDIPKAYGYH
+403 GYH

-420 GIGSISANHAH
+420 GIGSISGSHTH
-431 KEQLKDGNLL
+431 KKQLKDGNLL

-453 GGGAASSMKSG
+453 GGGAASSMKTGS
-464 TNKENLDFASVQRGN
+464 NKENLDFASVQRGN

-489 IDRCWQLADKNPIL
+489 IDRCWQRANKNPIL

-525 MGAIMNIRDIDN
+525 MGAIMNIRSIDN

-550 EAQERYVLAIDAKD
+550 EAQERYVLAIDEKD
-564 LEIFSGICKRE
+564 LENFSEICKRE
-575 RCPFKVVGKTTKGKN
+575 RCPFRVVGRTTSGKN
-590 LKVEDSLLKQD
+590 LKVEDSLLKED
-601 IVKMDLDVLL
+601 IVTMDLDVLL

-617 IKKVRGGFVNESKNT
+617 IKKINSTFSLD
-632 NYGSGKYWRSIKD
+632 IK
-645 DWLEALKEVLR
+645 KEVFNSPLEDAISEVLK

-662 KNFLITIGDRS
+662 KSFLISIGDRS

-690 VSNVGVTKSTFDS
+690 VSDVAVTKSTFDS

-708 MAIGEKAPIAMID
+708 FAIGEKAPIALTNG
-721 AAASARMAVSEAI
+721 AASARMAVSEAL

-751 ANWMAASGSNKQ
+751 ANWMAASGS
-763 DGELFRAVKA
+763 DHEDHELFNAVKA
-773 IGMELCPDLGISI
+773 IGMELCPALGISI

-794 MQTTWE
+794 MQTTWG

-807 TSPISVIITAFSESY
+807 TSPLSLVVTAFSESY
-822 NVNKTL
+822 DINKTL
-828 TPQLIPDEDTSI
+828 TPQLILDTESVL
-840 ILIDLGAGKNRM
+840 ILVDLGVGKNRM
-852 GGSAYNLIKN
+852 GGSSYNLVNNITN
-862 DHDFSADEPPDLD
+862 FDVPDLD
-875 NVKLIKNFFKGIQ
+875 NPKLIKNFFKGIQ
-888 FLNKENKLLAYHDRS
+888 FLNKENKILAYHDRS

-908 TSALEMAFA
+908 VTVLEMAFA
-917 GRCGLELVLPF
+917 GHCGVKLELEVKGSII
-928 EKSTDGADEINKF
+928 EF
-941 LYNEELGAL
+941 LLNEELGAV
-950 IQVNNKDIKFVQ
+950 IQVPSKDIVFIQ
-962 EYLGGELG
+962 EYLTKELG
-970 LSLKTIGHPTKEYY
+970 LSITIIGTPTIDHKISIL
-984 NGGQRIAFSWTV
+984 NNASL
-996 GGGHPCNI
+996 I
-1004 YQTTRTELQEAWSE
+1004 YSSTRAKLQQTWAE
-1018 TSFQIQSIRD
+1018 TSFRIQSIRD
-1028 NPKSAKEEFD
+1028 NPKSAAEEFS
-1038 LISDDNNPGINP
+1038 LILDDSNPGINP
-1050 RVNFEIPSQINVSKL
+1050 KINFEIPSKINISTLV
-1065 KPKIAILR
+1065 PKIAILR

-1088 YAGFEAHDVHMSDIL
+1088 YAGFETHDVHMSDIL

-1174 IPGADLWPKF
+1174 IPGANLWPKF

-1194 RFVMVEITPN
+1194 RFIMVEIAKS

-1217 PVVVSHGE
+1217 PIVVSHGE
-1225 GRIKFNNEKH
+1225 GQVKFANEEH
-1235 LSLNESSNLIS
+1235 LNLNLSANLIS

-1254 QGTLLYP
+1254 KGTLTYP

-1266 SSSGITGLTSSDG
+1266 SSYGITGLTSLDG
-1279 RFSIMMPHPER
+1279 RVSIMMPHPER
-1290 VFRTDQNSWHPNN
+1290 VFRTDQNSWHPNK
-1303 WKTFGPWYRMF
+1303 WETFGPWYRMF
-1314 ANASKF
+1314 ANANKF
-1320 FV
+1320 FI